1 MDEWGIAGTAFEKK
15 EGEGM
20 SRQRDK
26 WVTRVIAWMLSF
38 AMAVSLVV
46 IPSDKT
52 EAAGETIVLSYSTD
66 QVTASGNVDNQ
77 VSLDLGNGGYSDL
90 SELKSAG
97 LTKLRVSFE
106 VSSADGTGNIGG
118 QAFVNAKGT
127 WKGEWINVNAGS
139 GTQTV
144 ELDLTQFYS
153 KSGQL
158 YNFGFQFEN
167 VTSITYKIKEA
178 VLVNSGSSSGGDS
191 GSGSDSSD
199 FGTEREYSS
208 GVTATVKNQGTPSND
223 WSGFEM
229 AISNNTGASIC
240 DWIVV
245 LQVPSGTASAF
256 KCWNATFV
264 ADGDTIYMYPMQS
277 GGNAVLAA
285 GTMQNDIPGGGFAAK
300 YVDASSIQ
308 VKGVYYNKGTSS
320 SVDYSQGDT
329 NDNTG
334 GSGGSGGSGGT
345 SSGDTTTNK
354 DLDVE
359 FNYAKALQESLYF
372 YDANMCGYL
381 EDTCALSW
389 RGNCHTYDKN
399 VTYTKNGKTYNVDAS
414 GGFHD
419 AGDHVK
425 FGLPQGYAASML
437 GMSYYQFKDAFD
449 ELGQKEHLKKIT
461 DYFCDYFKRC
471 TVYEG
476 DQVIAFC
483 YQVGDGN
490 TDHGVW
496 TAPEGQTISRPAF
509 FADASNP
516 ATDEVSVVIA
526 ALALN
531 YINFG
536 NNEDLKTAKDLF
548 TFVEK
553 NNKACATEGASTFYA
568 SRSYGDDYAFAASAL
583 AAATGDTSYNS
594 IYNEYKDNSDNG
606 VNQYWV
612 LDWGNTGALAC
623 MLQKDTAK
631 IASITDVCKGKSAI
645 DGVFNCVSDWG
656 SCRYSAAEQF
666 TGLVY
671 DKLTGKTTYADWATS
686 QMNYMLGDNPNKRCY
701 IVGYNENSSK
711 YPHHRAASRST
722 DSKIINSNHYT
733 LLGALVGGPGA
744 NGTYKDDQGDYYCNE
759 VALDYNAGLVGAAAG
774 LYLVHKND
782 KTVKLSYAK
791 KNATNYSTKTASAA
805 ELAAVGV
812 KTYYGTNSGDD
823 TEEEVKATE
832 IKLNQE
838 TCALTE
844 GETVTLRAT
853 VIPKTA
859 EQKVTWKSENEKI
872 ATVSDVGKVTALAAG
887 TTTITAATMDGTKL
901 TASCKLTV
909 KAAPKAVFSTDQTV
923 LTCAP
928 VIYGYET
935 GSAAELVLENKG
947 DADGTAALQLEKGAG
962 SAFALSGDS
971 ERKLAPAGKTTVI
984 VSLKNGKDA
993 GTYSDNLLIEAD
1005 NGQSFQIPVS
1015 ATVEKCPVT
1024 GITFPTAGMIV
1035 TGQTL
1040 SESELSGG
1048 DETYG
1053 TFAWADA
1060 AEKPER
1066 GTYQGQ
1072 VVLTLCSDAKKNYA
1086 FDQITGYDAAAGTIT
1101 QNVTVTVSRAGLP
1114 AITFPEASEL
1124 VYGQKLSDSTLAG
1137 GSTGYGTFA
1146 WSTPDVTMGE
1156 QEVENSI
1163 NQYEVVFTWSDAS
1176 KKQYQIENSD
1186 EDAVYK
1192 KMVSVKVRKAKQTAV
1207 PDSVDLLARTKD
1219 TIRISGQAGVRYSV
1233 DGTTWKQAVSNGE
1246 TIEFAGLRSFTKYT
1260 VSGRYAETATAYAG
1274 KAVELLTVYTLVQD
1288 PYTIDIA
1295 KITDKEYQDA
1305 LRTDDGKITVNYTEP
1320 VLTLTEDGRD
1330 YVITGKNKE
1339 LVIKAGG
1346 ATRVTLDQAEV
1357 GAVAIIG
1364 NADGKTEIAR
1374 KGTVTIAGNVETDGG
1389 LVISG
1394 DGFLTVSGKI
1404 SAAGDITIK
1413 DGKVSVDGG
1422 VLAGGTVLIRDAE
1435 LVAGTDETGTAIK
1448 ADTVRIEDS
1457 KVTVGADQ
1465 VTKDP
1470 PIKSDNI
1477 ILVGDNT
1484 VASSSG
1490 SKDIFSSKPK
1500 DENGDEIPDTILIEK
1515 ITLNKTS
1522 VVLNIGDTERIAVA
1536 AVIPANATLKT
1547 FDWKSS
1553 NEKVASVSQ
1562 TGEVKGISAGTAI
1575 ITVTAK
1581 DGSGVTGFCTVT
1593 VKKKE
1598 TVTPTPT
1605 PNPEKPTTEK
1615 PTIEKPTTEKPTT
1628 EAPKKTVKPA
1638 KVKIQAATKKIAP
1651 GRKLTLKATV
1661 TPKKATNKKV
1671 KWTIRKSDKK
1681 YASINSKGVLTV
1693 KKAAK
1698 GKTIKVTATAVGNS
1712 KVKATYT
1719 VKVMKKAVKKVTIT
1733 SKKKAVKKVTIKKKQ
1748 SITLKA
1754 KLTPT
1759 KGISK
1764 EVTWTSGNP
1773 KVAKVTA
1780 KGKVIGK
1787 KKGTVKITAKAKDG
1801 SGKKATIT
1809 IKVK

>member
-1 MDEWGIAGTAFEKK
+1 
-15 EGEGM
+15 M

-46 IPSDKT
+46 IPSDRT
-52 EAAGETIVLSYSTD
+52 EAAEETIALSYSTD
-66 QVTASGNVDNQ
+66 QVTASGDSDGKVELNFESAGYKSVTALKTAGITKFR
-77 VSLDLGNGGYSDL
+77 VSLEVTGFTCMSD
-90 SELKSAG
+90 ETAG
-97 LTKLRVSFE
+97 
-106 VSSADGTGNIGG
+106 AMI
-118 QAFVNAKGT
+118 FVNASDDWYHE
-127 WKGEWINVNAGS
+127 WKNLAS
-139 GTQTV
+139 GTQTI
-144 ELDLTQFYS
+144 EYDLS
-153 KSGQL
+153 KLNDSSAEI
-158 YNFGFQFEN
+158 YNFGLQFSN
-167 VTSITYKIKEA
+167 VSSITYKITEA
-178 VLVNSGSSSGGDS
+178 VLVKSDSSS
-191 GSGSDSSD
+191 GSGS
-199 FGTEREYSS
+199 G
-208 GVTATVKNQGTPSND
+208 
-223 WSGFEM
+223 
-229 AISNNTGASIC
+229 
-240 DWIVV
+240 
-245 LQVPSGTASAF
+245 
-256 KCWNATFV
+256 
-264 ADGDTIYMYPMQS
+264 
-277 GGNAVLAA
+277 
-285 GTMQNDIPGGGFAAK
+285 
-300 YVDASSIQ
+300 
-308 VKGVYYNKGTSS
+308 
-320 SVDYSQGDT
+320 
-329 NDNTG
+329 
-334 GSGGSGGSGGT
+334 GGSGGT

-449 ELGQKEHLKKIT
+449 ELGQKKHLKKIT

-483 YQVGDGN
+483 YQVGDGK

-516 ATDEVSVVIA
+516 ATDEVSVAIA

-536 NNEDLKTAKDLF
+536 NTEDLQTAKDLF

-553 NNKACATEGASTFYA
+553 NNKACATEGASSFYA
-568 SRSYGDDYAFAASAL
+568 STSYGDDYALAASAL
-583 AAATGDTSYNS
+583 TVATGDASYKANIDAS
-594 IYNEYKDNSDNG
+594 A
-606 VNQYWV
+606 VNTGWV
-612 LDWGNTGALAC
+612 LDWANTGALAC
-623 MLQKDTAK
+623 MLQKDTEK
-631 IASITDVCKGKSAI
+631 LKSITEVCTNKSKI

-671 DKLTGKTTYADWATS
+671 DKLTGTTTYAKWATS

-701 IVGYNENSSK
+701 IVGYNENASK

-722 DSKIINSNHYT
+722 DSKIINSDHYT
-733 LLGALVGGPGA
+733 LLGALVGGPGSD
-744 NGTYKDDQGDYYCNE
+744 GTYKDDQGDYYCNE

-774 LYLVHKND
+774 LYLLHKND
-782 KTVKLSYAK
+782 ETVYLSYAK
-791 KNATNYSTKTASAA
+791 KNATNYSTKTASAT
-805 ELAAVGV
+805 ELGAVGV
-812 KTYYGTNSGDD
+812 KTYYGTNSGGD
-823 TEEEVKATE
+823 TEEEVKATA
-832 IKLNQE
+832 IKLDSLIVE
-838 TCALTE
+838 LTE
-844 GETVTLRAT
+844 GLDITIRAT
-853 VIPKTA
+853 VTPKTA
-859 EQKVTWKSENEKI
+859 EQKVTWKSENEKV
-872 ATVSDVGKVTALAAG
+872 ATVSETGKVTAVGAG
-887 TTTITAATMDGTKL
+887 ETTVTATTTDGTNL
-901 TASCKLTV
+901 TASCRVTV
-909 KAAPKAVFSTDQTV
+909 KAAPKAEFVTDQTA
-923 LTCAP
+923 LTCDP
-928 VIYGYET
+928 VIYGYEAGPT
-935 GSAAELVLENKG
+935 ASFVLENEG
-947 DADGTAALQLEKGAG
+947 NDTGFVTIALEKGTD
-962 SAFALSGDS
+962 SPFEISGDTS
-971 ERKLAPAGKTTVI
+971 IKVAASDKTTVGI
-984 VSLKNGKDA
+984 ALKTGKDA
-993 GTYSDNLLIEAD
+993 GSYSDNLLIEAD
-1005 NGQSFQIPVS
+1005 NGQSFKIPVS

-1024 GITFPTAGMIV
+1024 GITFPAAGAIV
-1035 TGQTL
+1035 AGQTL
-1040 SESELSGG
+1040 ADSKLTGG

-1060 AEKPER
+1060 AKPER

-1072 VVLTLCSDAKKNYA
+1072 VVLTLRSDAKKNYA
-1086 FDQITGYDAAAGTIT
+1086 FDRITGYDAAAGTIT
-1101 QNVTVTVSRAGLP
+1101 QNVTVIVSRAGLP
-1114 AITFPEASEL
+1114 AITFPEASDL
-1124 VYGQKLSDSTLAG
+1124 VYGQTLSDSVLTG
-1137 GSTGYGTFA
+1137 GSEEYGTFA
-1146 WSTPDVTMGE
+1146 WSTPDVKMGE
-1156 QEVENSI
+1156 QEVANGT

-1176 KKQYQIENSD
+1176 KKQYQIEDTD

-1192 KMVSVKVRKAKQTAV
+1192 KMVSVKVQKVEQTAV
-1207 PDSVDLLARTKD
+1207 PDSVALLARTKD

-1233 DGTTWKQAVSNGE
+1233 DGTTWKQAASNGE
-1246 TIEFAGLRSFTKYT
+1246 AIEFAGLRSFTKYT
-1260 VSGRYAETATAYAG
+1260 VSGRYAETATAYEG

-1295 KITDKEYQDA
+1295 KIADKEYQDA
-1305 LRTDDGKITVNYTEP
+1305 LRTDDGRTTVSYTEP
-1320 VLTLTEDGRD
+1320 VLTLTKDGRD

-1346 ATRVTLDQAEV
+1346 ATKITLDQAEV
-1357 GAVAIIG
+1357 GAVAITG
-1364 NADGKTEIAR
+1364 NAGGKTEIER
-1374 KGTVTIAGNVETDGG
+1374 KGTITIAGNVETDGG
-1389 LVISG
+1389 LVING
-1394 DGFLTVSGKI
+1394 DGTLTVSGKI
-1404 SAAGDITIK
+1404 SATGDITIK
-1413 DGKVSVDGG
+1413 GGKVSVDGG
-1422 VLAGGTVLIRDAE
+1422 VLAGGTVLIRDTE

-1457 KVTVGADQ
+1457 KVTVGANQD
-1465 VTKDP
+1465 TKNP

-1562 TGEVKGISAGTAI
+1562 TGEVKGVSAGTAVI
-1575 ITVTAK
+1575 MVTAK
-1581 DGSGVTGFCTVT
+1581 DGSGVTGSCTVT

-1605 PNPEKPTTEK
+1605 PTPNPEKPTTEK
-1615 PTIEKPTTEKPTT
+1615 PTTE
-1628 EAPKKTVKPA
+1628 EPKKTVKPA

-1651 GRKLTLKATV
+1651 GKKLTLKATV

-1733 SKKKAVKKVTIKKKQ
+1733 SKKKTVKKVTIKKKQ
-1748 SITLKA
+1748 SVTLKA
-1754 KLTPT
+1754 NLTPT

-1773 KVAKVTA
+1773 KIAKVTA
-1780 KGKVIGK
+1780 KGKVTGK

-1809 IKVK
+1809 LKVK

>member
-15 EGEGM
+15 KGEGM

-52 EAAGETIVLSYSTD
+52 EAAGETIALSYSTD

-264 ADGDTIYMYPMQS
+264 ADGDTIYMYPMKS
-277 GGNAVLAA
+277 GANAVLAA
-285 GTMQNDIPGGGFAAK
+285 GTMKNDIPGGGFSSK
-300 YVDASSIQ
+300 YVEASSIQ

-320 SVDYSQGDT
+320 SVDYSKGDT

-334 GSGGSGGSGGT
+334 GSGGT
-345 SSGDTTTNK
+345 SSSDTTTNK

-359 FNYAKALQESLYF
+359 YNYAKALQESLYF

-516 ATDEVSVVIA
+516 ATDEVSVAIA

-553 NNKACATEGASTFYA
+553 NNKACATEGASSFYA
-568 SRSYGDDYAFAASAL
+568 STSYGDDYALAASAL
-583 AAATGDTSYNS
+583 AVATGNTSYNS
-594 IYNEYKDNSDNG
+594 VYNTYKDNSGNG

-612 LDWGNTGALAC
+612 LDWENTGALAC

-631 IASITDVCKGKSAI
+631 IASITDVCKGKRPI

-722 DSKIINSNHYT
+722 DSKIINSDHYT

-744 NGTYKDDQGDYYCNE
+744 DGTYKDDQGDYYCNE

-791 KNATNYSTKTASAA
+791 KNATNYSTKTASAT

-812 KTYYGTNSGDD
+812 KTYYGTNSGDG

-872 ATVSDVGKVTALAAG
+872 ATVSDAGKVTALAAG
-887 TTTITAATMDGTKL
+887 TTTITAATTDGTKL

-909 KAAPKAVFSTDQTV
+909 KAAPKAAFSADQTV

-1005 NGQSFQIPVS
+1005 NGQSVQIPVS

-1040 SESELSGG
+1040 SESELSGE

-1060 AEKPER
+1060 AVKPER

-1072 VVLTLCSDAKKNYA
+1072 VVLTLRSDAKKNYA

-1114 AITFPEASEL
+1114 AIIFPEASEL

-1176 KKQYQIENSD
+1176 KKQYQIEDSD

-1413 DGKVSVDGG
+1413 GGKVSVDGG

-1448 ADTVRIEDS
+1448 ADTVRIEES
-1457 KVTVGADQ
+1457 KVTVGANQD
-1465 VTKDP
+1465 TKNP

-1477 ILVGDNT
+1477 ILAGDNT

-1562 TGEVKGISAGTAI
+1562 TGEVRGVSAGTAV

-1581 DGSGVTGFCTVT
+1581 DGSGVTGSCTVT
-1593 VKKKE
+1593 IKKKE
-1598 TVTPTPT
+1598 TVTPT

-1615 PTIEKPTTEKPTT
+1615 PAIEKPTTEKPPT
-1628 EAPKKTVKPA
+1628 EAPKKTVKPT

-1651 GRKLTLKATV
+1651 GKKLTLKATV

-1733 SKKKAVKKVTIKKKQ
+1733 SKKKTVKKVMIKKKQ

-1780 KGKVIGK
+1780 KGKVTGK

>member
-15 EGEGM
+15 KGEGM

-52 EAAGETIVLSYSTD
+52 EAAGETIALSYSTD

-90 SELKSAG
+90 SEFKSAG

-300 YVDASSIQ
+300 YVNASSIQ

-329 NDNTG
+329 NDNT
-334 GSGGSGGSGGT
+334 GGSGGSGGT

-389 RGNCHTYDKN
+389 RGNCHTYDEN

-414 GGFHD
+414 DGFHD

-516 ATDEVSVVIA
+516 ATDEVSVAIA

-612 LDWGNTGALAC
+612 LDWENTGALAC

-671 DKLTGKTTYADWATS
+671 DKLTGTTIYADWATS

-859 EQKVTWKSENEKI
+859 EQKVIWKSENEKI
-872 ATVSDVGKVTALAAG
+872 ATVSDAGKVTALAAG
-887 TTTITAATMDGTKL
+887 TTTITAATTDGTKL

-909 KAAPKAVFSTDQTV
+909 KAAPKAAFSADQTV
-923 LTCAP
+923 LTCAS
-928 VIYGYET
+928 VIYGYEI

-947 DADGTAALQLEKGAG
+947 DADGTVALQLEKGAG

-1015 ATVEKCPVT
+1015 ATVAKCPVT

-1060 AEKPER
+1060 AAKPER

-1176 KKQYQIENSD
+1176 KKQYQIEDSD

-1305 LRTDDGKITVNYTEP
+1305 LRTDDGRTTVSYTDP

-1413 DGKVSVDGG
+1413 GGKVSVDGG

-1448 ADTVRIEDS
+1448 ADTVRIEES
-1457 KVTVGADQ
+1457 KVTVGANQD
-1465 VTKDP
+1465 TKNP

-1477 ILVGDNT
+1477 ILAGDNT

-1522 VVLNIGDTERIAVA
+1522 VILNIGDTERIAVA

-1562 TGEVKGISAGTAI
+1562 TGEVKGVSAGTAV

-1581 DGSGVTGFCTVT
+1581 DGSSVTGSCTVT

-1598 TVTPTPT
+1598 TVTPTP
-1605 PNPEKPTTEK
+1605 NPEKPTTEK
-1615 PTIEKPTTEKPTT
+1615 PAIEKPTTEKTTT
-1628 EAPKKTVKPA
+1628 EAPKKTVKPT

-1651 GRKLTLKATV
+1651 GKKLTLKATV

-1764 EVTWTSGNP
+1764 EVTWTSSNP

-1780 KGKVIGK
+1780 KGKVTGK

>member
-1 MDEWGIAGTAFEKK
+1 M
-15 EGEGM
+15 
-20 SRQRDK
+20 
-26 WVTRVIAWMLSF
+26 
-38 AMAVSLVV
+38 
-46 IPSDKT
+46 
-52 EAAGETIVLSYSTD
+52 
-66 QVTASGNVDNQ
+66 
-77 VSLDLGNGGYSDL
+77 
-90 SELKSAG
+90 
-97 LTKLRVSFE
+97 
-106 VSSADGTGNIGG
+106 
-118 QAFVNAKGT
+118 
-127 WKGEWINVNAGS
+127 
-139 GTQTV
+139 
-144 ELDLTQFYS
+144 
-153 KSGQL
+153 
-158 YNFGFQFEN
+158 
-167 VTSITYKIKEA
+167 
-178 VLVNSGSSSGGDS
+178 
-191 GSGSDSSD
+191 
-199 FGTEREYSS
+199 
-208 GVTATVKNQGTPSND
+208 
-223 WSGFEM
+223 
-229 AISNNTGASIC
+229 
-240 DWIVV
+240 
-245 LQVPSGTASAF
+245 
-256 KCWNATFV
+256 
-264 ADGDTIYMYPMQS
+264 
-277 GGNAVLAA
+277 
-285 GTMQNDIPGGGFAAK
+285 
-300 YVDASSIQ
+300 
-308 VKGVYYNKGTSS
+308 
-320 SVDYSQGDT
+320 
-329 NDNTG
+329 
-334 GSGGSGGSGGT
+334 
-345 SSGDTTTNK
+345 
-354 DLDVE
+354 
-359 FNYAKALQESLYF
+359 
-372 YDANMCGYL
+372 
-381 EDTCALSW
+381 
-389 RGNCHTYDKN
+389 
-399 VTYTKNGKTYNVDAS
+399 
-414 GGFHD
+414 
-419 AGDHVK
+419 
-425 FGLPQGYAASML
+425 
-437 GMSYYQFKDAFD
+437 
-449 ELGQKEHLKKIT
+449 
-461 DYFCDYFKRC
+461 
-471 TVYEG
+471 
-476 DQVIAFC
+476 
-483 YQVGDGN
+483 
-490 TDHGVW
+490 
-496 TAPEGQTISRPAF
+496 
-509 FADASNP
+509 
-516 ATDEVSVVIA
+516 
-526 ALALN
+526 
-531 YINFG
+531 
-536 NNEDLKTAKDLF
+536 
-548 TFVEK
+548 
-553 NNKACATEGASTFYA
+553 
-568 SRSYGDDYAFAASAL
+568 
-583 AAATGDTSYNS
+583 
-594 IYNEYKDNSDNG
+594 
-606 VNQYWV
+606 
-612 LDWGNTGALAC
+612 
-623 MLQKDTAK
+623 
-631 IASITDVCKGKSAI
+631 
-645 DGVFNCVSDWG
+645 
-656 SCRYSAAEQF
+656 
-666 TGLVY
+666 
-671 DKLTGKTTYADWATS
+671 
-686 QMNYMLGDNPNKRCY
+686 
-701 IVGYNENSSK
+701 
-711 YPHHRAASRST
+711 
-722 DSKIINSNHYT
+722 
-733 LLGALVGGPGA
+733 VGGPGA
-744 NGTYKDDQGDYYCNE
+744 DGTYKDDQGDYYCNE

-812 KTYYGTNSGDD
+812 KTYYGTNSGDG

-872 ATVSDVGKVTALAAG
+872 ATVSDAGKVTALAAG
-887 TTTITAATMDGTKL
+887 TTTITAATTDGTKL

-909 KAAPKAVFSTDQTV
+909 KAAPKAAFSADQTV
-923 LTCAP
+923 LTCVP

-947 DADGTAALQLEKGAG
+947 DADGTVALQLEKGAG

-971 ERKLAPAGKTTVI
+971 ERKLASAGKTTVI

-1015 ATVEKCPVT
+1015 ATVAKCPVT

-1060 AEKPER
+1060 AAKPER

-1101 QNVTVTVSRAGLP
+1101 QNVMVTVSRAGLP

-1413 DGKVSVDGG
+1413 GGKVSVDGG

-1448 ADTVRIEDS
+1448 ADTVRIEES
-1457 KVTVGADQ
+1457 KVTVGANQD
-1465 VTKDP
+1465 TKNP

-1477 ILVGDNT
+1477 ILAGDNT

-1615 PTIEKPTTEKPTT
+1615 PTIEKPTTEKLTT
-1628 EAPKKTVKPA
+1628 EAPKKTVKPT

-1651 GRKLTLKATV
+1651 GKKLTLKATV

-1780 KGKVIGK
+1780 KGKVTGK

>member
-52 EAAGETIVLSYSTD
+52 EAAGETIALSYSTD

-178 VLVNSGSSSGGDS
+178 VLVNSGSSSGG
-191 GSGSDSSD
+191 GSGS
-199 FGTEREYSS
+199 
-208 GVTATVKNQGTPSND
+208 
-223 WSGFEM
+223 
-229 AISNNTGASIC
+229 
-240 DWIVV
+240 
-245 LQVPSGTASAF
+245 
-256 KCWNATFV
+256 
-264 ADGDTIYMYPMQS
+264 
-277 GGNAVLAA
+277 
-285 GTMQNDIPGGGFAAK
+285 
-300 YVDASSIQ
+300 
-308 VKGVYYNKGTSS
+308 
-320 SVDYSQGDT
+320 
-329 NDNTG
+329 
-334 GSGGSGGSGGT
+334 GSGGT

-389 RGNCHTYDKN
+389 RGNCHTYDRN

-449 ELGQKEHLKKIT
+449 ELGQKKHLKKIT

-516 ATDEVSVVIA
+516 ATDEVSVAIA

-553 NNKACATEGASTFYA
+553 NNKACATEGASSFYV
-568 SRSYGDDYAFAASAL
+568 STSYGDDYALAASAL
-583 AAATGDTSYNS
+583 AVATGNTSYNS
-594 IYNEYKDNSDNG
+594 VYNTYKDNSGNG

-612 LDWGNTGALAC
+612 IDWANTGALAC

-722 DSKIINSNHYT
+722 DSKIINSDHYT

-744 NGTYKDDQGDYYCNE
+744 DGTYKDDQGDYYCNE

-823 TEEEVKATE
+823 TEEEVKATA
-832 IKLNQE
+832 IKLDSLIVE
-838 TCALTE
+838 LTE
-844 GETVTLRAT
+844 GLDTTIRAT
-853 VIPKTA
+853 VTPKTA
-859 EQKVTWKSENEKI
+859 EQKVIWKSENKKV
-872 ATVSDVGKVTALAAG
+872 ATVSETGKVTAVGAG
-887 TTTITAATMDGTKL
+887 ETTVTATTTDGTNL
-901 TASCKLTV
+901 TASCRVTV
-909 KAAPKAVFSTDQTV
+909 KAAPKAEFVTDRTA

-928 VIYGYET
+928 VIYGYEA
-935 GSAAELVLENKG
+935 GSTASLVLENKG
-947 DADGTAALQLEKGAG
+947 NDTGSVTIQLEK
-962 SAFALSGDS
+962 STDSPFEISGDTS
-971 ERKLAPAGKTTVI
+971 IKVAASDKTTV
-984 VSLKNGKDA
+984 VVALKTGKDA
-993 GTYSDNLLIEAD
+993 GTYSDNLLVEAD
-1005 NGQSFQIPVS
+1005 NGQSYQIPVS

-1040 SESELSGG
+1040 SESKLSGG

-1060 AEKPER
+1060 AAKPER

-1072 VVLTLCSDAKKNYA
+1072 VVLTLRSDAKKNYA

-1156 QEVENSI
+1156 QEVANGI
-1163 NQYEVVFTWSDAS
+1163 NQYEVVFTWSDTS
-1176 KKQYQIENSD
+1176 KKQYQIEDSD

-1192 KMVSVKVRKAKQTAV
+1192 KMVSVKVRKAEQTAV
-1207 PDSVDLLARTKD
+1207 PDAVTLLARTKD

-1233 DGTTWKQAVSNGE
+1233 DGTTWKQAASNGE

-1274 KAVELLTVYTLVQD
+1274 KTVELLTVYTLVQD

-1295 KITDKEYQDA
+1295 KIADKEYQDA
-1305 LRTDDGKITVNYTEP
+1305 LRTDDGRTTVSYTEP

-1339 LVIKAGG
+1339 LVIKAGR
-1346 ATRVTLDQAEV
+1346 ATKITLDQAEV

-1364 NADGKTEIAR
+1364 NADGKTEIVR

-1394 DGFLTVSGKI
+1394 NGSLVVSGKI

-1413 DGKVSVDGG
+1413 GGKVSVDEGIS
-1422 VLAGGTVLIRDAE
+1422 AGGTVLIRDAE
-1435 LVAGTDETGTAIK
+1435 LAAGTDETGTAIK

-1457 KVTVGADQ
+1457 KVTVGADHQ
-1465 VTKDP
+1465 VTKNP

-1536 AVIPANATLKT
+1536 TVIPANATRKT

-1562 TGEVKGISAGTAI
+1562 TGEVKGVSAGTAV

-1581 DGSGVTGFCTVT
+1581 DGSGVTGSCTVT
-1593 VKKKE
+1593 VKKE
-1598 TVTPTPT
+1598 TVTPKPT

-1615 PTIEKPTTEKPTT
+1615 PTIEKPTTDEPTT

-1638 KVKIQAATKKIAP
+1638 KVKIQAVTKKIAP
-1651 GRKLTLKATV
+1651 GKKLTLKATV
-1661 TPKKATNKKV
+1661 IPKKATNKKV

-1719 VKVMKKAVKKVTIT
+1719 IKVMKKAVKKVTIT
-1733 SKKKAVKKVTIKKKQ
+1733 SKKKVVKKVTIKKKQ

-1764 EVTWTSGNP
+1764 EVTWTSSNP

-1780 KGKVIGK
+1780 KGKVTGK

>member
-1 MDEWGIAGTAFEKK
+1 
-15 EGEGM
+15 M

-52 EAAGETIVLSYSTD
+52 EAAGETIALSYSTD

-106 VSSADGTGNIGG
+106 VSLADGTGNIGG

-178 VLVNSGSSSGGDS
+178 VLVNSGSSSGGGS

-199 FGTEREYSS
+199 FGIEREYSS

-264 ADGDTIYMYPMQS
+264 ADGDTIYMYPMKS
-277 GGNAVLAA
+277 GANAVLAA
-285 GTMQNDIPGGGFAAK
+285 GTMKNDIPGGGFSSK
-300 YVDASSIQ
+300 YVEASSIQ

-320 SVDYSQGDT
+320 SVDYSKGDT

-334 GSGGSGGSGGT
+334 GSGGTGGT
-345 SSGDTTTNK
+345 SSSDTTTNK

-359 FNYAKALQESLYF
+359 YNYAKALQESLYF

-516 ATDEVSVVIA
+516 ATDEVSVAIA

-744 NGTYKDDQGDYYCNE
+744 DGTYKDDQGDYYCNE

-791 KNATNYSTKTASAA
+791 KNATNYSTKTASAT

-812 KTYYGTNSGDD
+812 KTYYGTNSGDG

-872 ATVSDVGKVTALAAG
+872 ATVSDAGKVTALAAG
-887 TTTITAATMDGTKL
+887 TTTITAATTDGTKL

-909 KAAPKAVFSTDQTV
+909 KAAPKAAFSADQTV

-1005 NGQSFQIPVS
+1005 NGQSVQIPVS

-1040 SESELSGG
+1040 SESELSGE

-1060 AEKPER
+1060 AVKPER

-1072 VVLTLCSDAKKNYA
+1072 VVLTLRSDAKKNYA

-1114 AITFPEASEL
+1114 AIIFPEASEL

-1176 KKQYQIENSD
+1176 KKQYQIEDSD

-1207 PDSVDLLARTKD
+1207 PDTVTLLARTKD

-1413 DGKVSVDGG
+1413 GGKVSVDGG

-1448 ADTVRIEDS
+1448 ADTVRIEES
-1457 KVTVGADQ
+1457 KVTVGANQD
-1465 VTKDP
+1465 TKNP

-1477 ILVGDNT
+1477 ILAGDNT

-1562 TGEVKGISAGTAI
+1562 TGEVRGVSAGTAV

-1581 DGSGVTGFCTVT
+1581 DGSGVTGSCTVT
-1593 VKKKE
+1593 IKKKE
-1598 TVTPTPT
+1598 TVTPT

-1615 PTIEKPTTEKPTT
+1615 PAIEKPTTEKPPT
-1628 EAPKKTVKPA
+1628 EAPKKTVKPT

-1651 GRKLTLKATV
+1651 GKKLTLKATV

-1733 SKKKAVKKVTIKKKQ
+1733 SKKKTVKKVMIKKKQ

-1780 KGKVIGK
+1780 KGKVTGK

>member
-1 MDEWGIAGTAFEKK
+1 
-15 EGEGM
+15 M

-38 AMAVSLVV
+38 AMTVSLVV
-46 IPSDKT
+46 IPSDRT
-52 EAAGETIVLSYSTD
+52 EAAEETIALSYSTD
-66 QVTASGNVDNQ
+66 QVTASGDSDGKVELNFESAGYKSVTALKTAGITKFR
-77 VSLDLGNGGYSDL
+77 VSLEVTGFTCMSD
-90 SELKSAG
+90 ETAG
-97 LTKLRVSFE
+97 
-106 VSSADGTGNIGG
+106 AMI
-118 QAFVNAKGT
+118 FVNASDDWHHE
-127 WKGEWINVNAGS
+127 WKNLAS
-139 GTQTV
+139 GTQTI
-144 ELDLTQFYS
+144 EYDLS
-153 KSGQL
+153 KLNDSSAKI
-158 YNFGFQFEN
+158 YNFGLQFSN
-167 VTSITYKIKEA
+167 VSSITYKITEA
-178 VLVNSGSSSGGDS
+178 VLVKSDSSSGS
-191 GSGSDSSD
+191 
-199 FGTEREYSS
+199 
-208 GVTATVKNQGTPSND
+208 
-223 WSGFEM
+223 
-229 AISNNTGASIC
+229 
-240 DWIVV
+240 
-245 LQVPSGTASAF
+245 
-256 KCWNATFV
+256 
-264 ADGDTIYMYPMQS
+264 
-277 GGNAVLAA
+277 
-285 GTMQNDIPGGGFAAK
+285 
-300 YVDASSIQ
+300 
-308 VKGVYYNKGTSS
+308 
-320 SVDYSQGDT
+320 
-329 NDNTG
+329 

-372 YDANMCGYL
+372 YDANMCGNL
-381 EDTCALSW
+381 EGTCALSW

-449 ELGQKEHLKKIT
+449 ELGQKKHLKKIT

-483 YQVGDGN
+483 YQVGDGK

-516 ATDEVSVVIA
+516 ATDEVSVAIA

-553 NNKACATEGASTFYA
+553 NNKACATEGASSFYA
-568 SRSYGDDYAFAASAL
+568 STSYGDDYALAASAL
-583 AAATGDTSYNS
+583 AVATGDVSYKANIDAS
-594 IYNEYKDNSDNG
+594 A
-606 VNQYWV
+606 VNTGWV
-612 LDWGNTGALAC
+612 LDWANTGALAC
-623 MLQKDTAK
+623 MLQKDTEK
-631 IASITDVCKGKSAI
+631 LKSITEVCTNKRKI

-671 DKLTGKTTYADWATS
+671 DKLTGTTTYAKWATS

-722 DSKIINSNHYT
+722 DSKIINSDHYT
-733 LLGALVGGPGA
+733 LLGALVGGPGS

-782 KTVKLSYAK
+782 ETVYLSYAK
-791 KNATNYSTKTASAA
+791 KNTTNYSTKTASAT
-805 ELAAVGV
+805 ELGAVGV
-812 KTYYGTNSGDD
+812 KTYYGTNSGGD
-823 TEEEVKATE
+823 TEEEVKATA
-832 IKLNQE
+832 IKLDSLIVE
-838 TCALTE
+838 LTE
-844 GETVTLRAT
+844 GLDITIRAT
-853 VIPKTA
+853 VTPKTA
-859 EQKVTWKSENEKI
+859 EQKVTWKSENEKV
-872 ATVSDVGKVTALAAG
+872 ATVSETGKVTAVGAG
-887 TTTITAATMDGTKL
+887 ETTVTATTTDGTNL
-901 TASCKLTV
+901 TASCRVTV
-909 KAAPKAVFSTDQTV
+909 KAAPKAEFVTDQTA
-923 LTCAP
+923 LTCDP
-928 VIYGYET
+928 VIYGYEA
-935 GSAAELVLENKG
+935 GSTASFVLENEG
-947 DADGTAALQLEKGAG
+947 NDTGFVTIALEKGTD
-962 SAFALSGDS
+962 SPFEISGDTS
-971 ERKLAPAGKTTVI
+971 IKVAASDKTTVGI
-984 VSLKNGKDA
+984 ALKTGKDA
-993 GTYSDNLLIEAD
+993 GSYSDNLLIEAD
-1005 NGQSFQIPVS
+1005 NGQSFKIPVS

-1024 GITFPTAGMIV
+1024 GITFPTAGAIV
-1035 TGQTL
+1035 AGQTL
-1040 SESELSGG
+1040 ADSKLTGG

-1060 AEKPER
+1060 AAKPER

-1072 VVLTLCSDAKKNYA
+1072 VVLTLRSDAKKNYA
-1086 FDQITGYDAAAGTIT
+1086 FDRITGYDAAAGMIT
-1101 QNVTVTVSRAGLP
+1101 QNVTVIVSRAGLP
-1114 AITFPEASEL
+1114 AITFPEASDL
-1124 VYGQKLSDSTLAG
+1124 VYGQTLSDSVLTG
-1137 GSTGYGTFA
+1137 GSEEYGTFA
-1146 WSTPDVTMGE
+1146 WSTPDVKMGE
-1156 QEVENSI
+1156 QEVANGT

-1176 KKQYQIENSD
+1176 KKQYQIEDTD

-1192 KMVSVKVRKAKQTAV
+1192 KMVSVKVQKAEQTAV
-1207 PDSVDLLARTKD
+1207 PDSVALLARTKD

-1233 DGTTWKQAVSNGE
+1233 DGTTWKQAASNGE
-1246 TIEFAGLRSFTKYT
+1246 TIEFTGLRSFTKYT
-1260 VSGRYAETATAYAG
+1260 VSAGYTETTTTNAG
-1274 KAVELLTVYTLVQD
+1274 KTVELLTVYTLVQD

-1305 LRTDDGKITVNYTEP
+1305 LRTEDGRTTVDYTEP
-1320 VLTLTEDGRD
+1320 VLRLTEDGKG
-1330 YVITGKNKE
+1330 YVITGKNKDII
-1339 LVIKAGG
+1339 IKTAGS
-1346 ATRVTLDQAEV
+1346 TKITLDQAEV
-1357 GAVAIIG
+1357 GAVAITG
-1364 NADGKTEIAR
+1364 NAGGKTEIVR
-1374 KGTVTIAGNVETDGG
+1374 KGTITIAGNVETDGG
-1389 LVISG
+1389 LVING
-1394 DGFLTVSGKI
+1394 DGTLMVSGKI
-1404 SAAGDITIK
+1404 SATGDITIK
-1413 DGKVSVDGG
+1413 GGKVSVDGG
-1422 VLAGGTVLIRDAE
+1422 VLAGGTVLIWDAE
-1435 LVAGTDETGTAIK
+1435 LAAGTDETGTAIK
-1448 ADTVRIEDS
+1448 AEPVRIEDS
-1457 KVTVGADQ
+1457 KVTVGANQD
-1465 VTKDP
+1465 TKNP

-1536 AVIPANATLKT
+1536 VVIPANATLKT

-1562 TGEVKGISAGTAI
+1562 TGEVKGVSAGTAVI
-1575 ITVTAK
+1575 MVTAK
-1581 DGSGVTGFCTVT
+1581 DGSGVTGSCTVT

-1628 EAPKKTVKPA
+1628 EEPKKTVKPA

-1651 GRKLTLKATV
+1651 GKKLTLKATV

-1733 SKKKAVKKVTIKKKQ
+1733 SKKKTVKKVTIKKKQ
-1748 SITLKA
+1748 SVTLKA
-1754 KLTPT
+1754 NLTPT

-1773 KVAKVTA
+1773 KIAKVTA
-1780 KGKVIGK
+1780 KGKVTGK

-1809 IKVK
+1809 LKVK

>member
-52 EAAGETIVLSYSTD
+52 EAAGETIALSYSTD

-984 VSLKNGKDA
+984 VSLKSGKDA

-1219 TIRISGQAGVRYSV
+1219 TIRISGQAGARYSV

-1305 LRTDDGKITVNYTEP
+1305 LRTDDGKITVHYTEP

-1413 DGKVSVDGG
+1413 GGKVSVDGG

-1448 ADTVRIEDS
+1448 ADTVRIEES
-1457 KVTVGADQ
+1457 KVTVGANQD
-1465 VTKDP
+1465 TKNP

-1477 ILVGDNT
+1477 ILAGDNT

-1562 TGEVKGISAGTAI
+1562 TGEVKGVSAGTAV

-1581 DGSGVTGFCTVT
+1581 DESGVTGSCTVT
-1593 VKKKE
+1593 IKKKE
-1598 TVTPTPT
+1598 TVTPT

-1615 PTIEKPTTEKPTT
+1615 PAIEKPTTEKPTT
-1628 EAPKKTVKPA
+1628 EAPKKTVKPT

-1651 GRKLTLKATV
+1651 GKKLTLKATV

-1733 SKKKAVKKVTIKKKQ
+1733 SKKKTVKKVMIKKKQ

-1780 KGKVIGK
+1780 KGKVTGK

>member
-15 EGEGM
+15 KGEGM

-52 EAAGETIVLSYSTD
+52 EAAGETIALSYSTD

-199 FGTEREYSS
+199 FGIEREYSS
-208 GVTATVKNQGTPSND
+208 GVTATMKNQGTPSND

-300 YVDASSIQ
+300 YVNASSIQ

-329 NDNTG
+329 NDNT
-334 GSGGSGGSGGT
+334 GGSGGSGGT

-399 VTYTKNGKTYNVDAS
+399 VTYTKNGKIYNVDAS

-509 FADASNP
+509 FADAGNP
-516 ATDEVSVVIA
+516 ATDEVSVAIA

-671 DKLTGKTTYADWATS
+671 DKLTGTTIYADWATS

-791 KNATNYSTKTASAA
+791 KNATNYSTKTASAT

-812 KTYYGTNSGDD
+812 KTYYGTNSGDG

-859 EQKVTWKSENEKI
+859 EQKVIWKSENEKI
-872 ATVSDVGKVTALAAG
+872 ATVSDAGKVTALAAG
-887 TTTITAATMDGTKL
+887 TTTITAATTDGTKL

-909 KAAPKAVFSTDQTV
+909 KAAPKAAFSADQTV
-923 LTCAP
+923 LTCAS
-928 VIYGYET
+928 VIYGYEI

-947 DADGTAALQLEKGAG
+947 DADGTVALQLEKGAG

-1015 ATVEKCPVT
+1015 ATVAKCPVT

-1060 AEKPER
+1060 AAKPER

-1176 KKQYQIENSD
+1176 KKQYQIEDSD

-1305 LRTDDGKITVNYTEP
+1305 LWTDDGRTTVSYTDP

-1413 DGKVSVDGG
+1413 GGKVSVDGG

-1448 ADTVRIEDS
+1448 ADTVRIEES
-1457 KVTVGADQ
+1457 KVTVGANQD
-1465 VTKDP
+1465 TKNP

-1477 ILVGDNT
+1477 ILAGDNT

-1522 VVLNIGDTERIAVA
+1522 VILNIGDTERIAVA

-1562 TGEVKGISAGTAI
+1562 TGEVKGVSAGTAV

-1581 DGSGVTGFCTVT
+1581 DGSSVTGSCTVT

-1598 TVTPTPT
+1598 TVTPTP
-1605 PNPEKPTTEK
+1605 NPEKPTTEK
-1615 PTIEKPTTEKPTT
+1615 PAIEKPTTEKTTT
-1628 EAPKKTVKPA
+1628 EAPKKTVKPT

-1651 GRKLTLKATV
+1651 GKKLTLKATV

-1764 EVTWTSGNP
+1764 EVTWTSSNP

-1780 KGKVIGK
+1780 KGKVTGK

>member
-46 IPSDKT
+46 IPPDKT
-52 EAAGETIVLSYSTD
+52 EAAGETIALSYSTD

-178 VLVNSGSSSGGDS
+178 VLVNSGSSSGGGS

-199 FGTEREYSS
+199 FGIEREYSS

-229 AISNNTGASIC
+229 AINNNTGASIC

-264 ADGDTIYMYPMQS
+264 ADGDTIYMYPMKS
-277 GGNAVLAA
+277 GANAVLAA
-285 GTMQNDIPGGGFAAK
+285 GTMKNDIPGGGFSSK
-300 YVDASSIQ
+300 YVEASSIQ

-320 SVDYSQGDT
+320 SVDYSKGDT
-329 NDNTG
+329 NDNT
-334 GSGGSGGSGGT
+334 GGSGGSGGT

-516 ATDEVSVVIA
+516 ATDEVSVAIA

-536 NNEDLKTAKDLF
+536 NNENLKIAKDLF

-553 NNKACATEGASTFYA
+553 NNKACATEGASSFYV
-568 SRSYGDDYAFAASAL
+568 STSYGDDYALAASAL
-583 AAATGDTSYNS
+583 AVATGNTSYNS
-594 IYNEYKDNSDNG
+594 VYNTYKDNSGNG

-612 LDWGNTGALAC
+612 IDWANTGALAC

-722 DSKIINSNHYT
+722 DSKIINSDHYT

-744 NGTYKDDQGDYYCNE
+744 DGTYKDDQGDYYCNE

-823 TEEEVKATE
+823 TEKEVKATA
-832 IKLNQE
+832 IKLDSLIVE
-838 TCALTE
+838 LTE
-844 GETVTLRAT
+844 GLDTTIRAT
-853 VIPKTA
+853 VTPKTA
-859 EQKVTWKSENEKI
+859 EQKVAWKSENKKV
-872 ATVSDVGKVTALAAG
+872 ATVSETGKVTAVGAG
-887 TTTITAATMDGTKL
+887 ETTVTATTTDGTNL
-901 TASCKLTV
+901 TASCRVTV
-909 KAAPKAVFSTDQTV
+909 KAAPKAEFVTDRTA

-928 VIYGYET
+928 VIYGYEA
-935 GSAAELVLENKG
+935 GSTASLVLENKG
-947 DADGTAALQLEKGAG
+947 NDTGSVTIQLEK
-962 SAFALSGDS
+962 STDSPFEISGDTS
-971 ERKLAPAGKTTVI
+971 IKVAASDKTTV
-984 VSLKNGKDA
+984 VVALKTGKDT
-993 GTYSDNLLIEAD
+993 GSYSDNLLVEAD
-1005 NGQSFQIPVS
+1005 NGQSYQIPVS

-1040 SESELSGG
+1040 SESKLSGG

-1060 AEKPER
+1060 AAKPER

-1072 VVLTLCSDAKKNYA
+1072 VVLTLRSDAKKNYA

-1137 GSTGYGTFA
+1137 GSTEYGTFA

-1156 QEVENSI
+1156 QEVANGV
-1163 NQYEVVFTWSDAS
+1163 NQYEVVFTWSDTS
-1176 KKQYQIENSD
+1176 KKQYQIEDSD

-1192 KMVSVKVRKAKQTAV
+1192 KMVSVKVRKAEQTAV
-1207 PDSVDLLARTKD
+1207 PDAVTLLARTKD

-1233 DGTTWKQAVSNGE
+1233 DGTTWKQAASNGE

-1274 KAVELLTVYTLVQD
+1274 KTVELLTVYTLVQD

-1295 KITDKEYQDA
+1295 KIADKEYQDA
-1305 LRTDDGKITVNYTEP
+1305 LRTDDGRTTVSYTEP

-1339 LVIKAGG
+1339 LVIKAGR
-1346 ATRVTLDQAEV
+1346 ATKITLDQAEV

-1364 NADGKTEIAR
+1364 NADGKTEIVR

-1394 DGFLTVSGKI
+1394 NGSLTVSGKI

-1413 DGKVSVDGG
+1413 GGKVSVDDGIS
-1422 VLAGGTVLIRDAE
+1422 AGGTVLIRDAE
-1435 LVAGTDETGTAIK
+1435 LAAGTDETGTAIK

-1536 AVIPANATLKT
+1536 AVIPANATRKT

-1562 TGEVKGISAGTAI
+1562 TGEVKGVSAGTAV

-1581 DGSGVTGFCTVT
+1581 DGSGVTGSCTVT
-1593 VKKKE
+1593 VKKE

-1615 PTIEKPTTEKPTT
+1615 PTTEKPTTDEPTT

-1651 GRKLTLKATV
+1651 GKKLTLKATV

-1693 KKAAK
+1693 KKTAK

-1748 SITLKA
+1748 SITLKT

-1764 EVTWTSGNP
+1764 EVTWTSSNP

-1780 KGKVIGK
+1780 KGKVTGK

>member
-52 EAAGETIVLSYSTD
+52 EAAGETIALSYSTD

-178 VLVNSGSSSGGDS
+178 VLVNSGSSSG
-191 GSGSDSSD
+191 
-199 FGTEREYSS
+199 
-208 GVTATVKNQGTPSND
+208 
-223 WSGFEM
+223 
-229 AISNNTGASIC
+229 
-240 DWIVV
+240 
-245 LQVPSGTASAF
+245 
-256 KCWNATFV
+256 
-264 ADGDTIYMYPMQS
+264 
-277 GGNAVLAA
+277 
-285 GTMQNDIPGGGFAAK
+285 
-300 YVDASSIQ
+300 
-308 VKGVYYNKGTSS
+308 
-320 SVDYSQGDT
+320 
-329 NDNTG
+329 
-334 GSGGSGGSGGT
+334 GGSGGSGGT

-516 ATDEVSVVIA
+516 ATDEVSVAIA

-553 NNKACATEGASTFYA
+553 NNKACATEGASSFYA
-568 SRSYGDDYAFAASAL
+568 STSYGDDYALAASAL
-583 AAATGDTSYNS
+583 AVATGNTSYNS
-594 IYNEYKDNSDNG
+594 VYNTYKDNSGNG

-612 LDWGNTGALAC
+612 IDWANTGALAC

-722 DSKIINSNHYT
+722 DSKIINSDHYT

-791 KNATNYSTKTASAA
+791 KNATNYSTKTASAT

-812 KTYYGTNSGDD
+812 KTYYGTNSGDG

-872 ATVSDVGKVTALAAG
+872 ATVSDAGKVTALAAG
-887 TTTITAATMDGTKL
+887 TTTITAATTDGTKL

-909 KAAPKAVFSTDQTV
+909 KAAPKAAFSADQTV

-928 VIYGYET
+928 VIYGYEI

-947 DADGTAALQLEKGAG
+947 DADGTVALQLEKGAG

-1015 ATVEKCPVT
+1015 ATVAKCPVT

-1060 AEKPER
+1060 AAKPER

-1072 VVLTLCSDAKKNYA
+1072 VVLTLRSDAKKNYA

-1124 VYGQKLSDSTLAG
+1124 VYGQKLSDSTFAG
-1137 GSTGYGTFA
+1137 GSTEYGTFA

-1156 QEVENSI
+1156 QEVANGI
-1163 NQYEVVFTWSDAS
+1163 NQYEVVFAWSDTS
-1176 KKQYQIENSD
+1176 KKQYQIEDSD

-1192 KMVSVKVRKAKQTAV
+1192 KMVSVKVRKAEQTAV
-1207 PDSVDLLARTKD
+1207 PDTVTLLARTKD

-1233 DGTTWKQAVSNGE
+1233 DGTTWKQAASNGE

-1260 VSGRYAETATAYAG
+1260 VSGSYAETATAYAG
-1274 KAVELLTVYTLVQD
+1274 KTVELLTVYTLVQD

-1295 KITDKEYQDA
+1295 KIADKEYQDA
-1305 LRTDDGKITVNYTEP
+1305 LRTDDGRTTVSYTEP

-1339 LVIKAGG
+1339 LVIKADR
-1346 ATRVTLDQAEV
+1346 ATKITLDQAEV
-1357 GAVAIIG
+1357 GAVAITE
-1364 NADGKTEIAR
+1364 NAGGKTEIVR

-1394 DGFLTVSGKI
+1394 NGSLTVSGKI

-1413 DGKVSVDGG
+1413 GGKVSVDGG

-1435 LVAGTDETGTAIK
+1435 LAAGTDETGTAIK

-1465 VTKDP
+1465 VTKKP

-1536 AVIPANATLKT
+1536 AVIPANATRKT

-1562 TGEVKGISAGTAI
+1562 TGEVKGVSAGTAV

-1581 DGSGVTGFCTVT
+1581 DGSGVTGSCTVT
-1593 VKKKE
+1593 VKKE

-1615 PTIEKPTTEKPTT
+1615 PTTEKPTTDEPTT

-1651 GRKLTLKATV
+1651 GKKLTLKATV

-1693 KKAAK
+1693 KKTAK

-1748 SITLKA
+1748 SITLKT

-1764 EVTWTSGNP
+1764 EVTWTSSNP
-1773 KVAKVTA
+1773 KVAKVTV
-1780 KGKVIGK
+1780 KGKVTGK

>member
-1 MDEWGIAGTAFEKK
+1 
-15 EGEGM
+15 M

-38 AMAVSLVV
+38 AMTVSLVV
-46 IPSDKT
+46 IPSDRT
-52 EAAGETIVLSYSTD
+52 EAAEETIALSYSTD
-66 QVTASGNVDNQ
+66 QVTASGDSDGKVELNFESAGYKSVTALKTAGITKFR
-77 VSLDLGNGGYSDL
+77 VSLEVTGFTCMSD
-90 SELKSAG
+90 ETAG
-97 LTKLRVSFE
+97 
-106 VSSADGTGNIGG
+106 AMI
-118 QAFVNAKGT
+118 FVNASDDWHHE
-127 WKGEWINVNAGS
+127 WKNLAS
-139 GTQTV
+139 GTQTI
-144 ELDLTQFYS
+144 EYDLS
-153 KSGQL
+153 KLNDSSAKI
-158 YNFGFQFEN
+158 YNFGLQFSN
-167 VTSITYKIKEA
+167 VSSITYKITEA
-178 VLVNSGSSSGGDS
+178 VLVKSDSSSGS
-191 GSGSDSSD
+191 
-199 FGTEREYSS
+199 
-208 GVTATVKNQGTPSND
+208 
-223 WSGFEM
+223 
-229 AISNNTGASIC
+229 
-240 DWIVV
+240 
-245 LQVPSGTASAF
+245 
-256 KCWNATFV
+256 
-264 ADGDTIYMYPMQS
+264 
-277 GGNAVLAA
+277 
-285 GTMQNDIPGGGFAAK
+285 
-300 YVDASSIQ
+300 
-308 VKGVYYNKGTSS
+308 
-320 SVDYSQGDT
+320 
-329 NDNTG
+329 

-372 YDANMCGYL
+372 YDANMCGNL
-381 EDTCALSW
+381 EGTCALSW

-449 ELGQKEHLKKIT
+449 ELGQKKHLKKIT

-483 YQVGDGN
+483 YQVGDGK

-516 ATDEVSVVIA
+516 ATDEVSVAIA

-553 NNKACATEGASTFYA
+553 NNKACATEGASSFYA
-568 SRSYGDDYAFAASAL
+568 STSYGDDYALAASAL
-583 AAATGDTSYNS
+583 AVATGDVSYKANIDAS
-594 IYNEYKDNSDNG
+594 A
-606 VNQYWV
+606 VNTGWV
-612 LDWGNTGALAC
+612 LDWANTGALAC
-623 MLQKDTAK
+623 MLQKDTEK
-631 IASITDVCKGKSAI
+631 LKSITEVCTNKRKI

-671 DKLTGKTTYADWATS
+671 DKLTGTTTYAKWATS

-722 DSKIINSNHYT
+722 DSKIINSDHYT
-733 LLGALVGGPGA
+733 LLGALVGGPGS

-782 KTVKLSYAK
+782 ETVYLSYAK
-791 KNATNYSTKTASAA
+791 KNTTNYSTKTASAT
-805 ELAAVGV
+805 ELGAVGV
-812 KTYYGTNSGDD
+812 KTYYGTNSGGD
-823 TEEEVKATE
+823 TEEEVKATA
-832 IKLNQE
+832 IKLDSLIVE
-838 TCALTE
+838 LTE
-844 GETVTLRAT
+844 GLDITIRAT
-853 VIPKTA
+853 VTPKTA
-859 EQKVTWKSENEKI
+859 EQKVTWKSENEKV
-872 ATVSDVGKVTALAAG
+872 ATVSETGKVTAVGAG
-887 TTTITAATMDGTKL
+887 ETTVTATTTDGTNL
-901 TASCKLTV
+901 TASCRVTV
-909 KAAPKAVFSTDQTV
+909 KAAPKAEFVTDQTA
-923 LTCAP
+923 LTCDP
-928 VIYGYET
+928 VIYGYEA
-935 GSAAELVLENKG
+935 GSTASFVLENEG
-947 DADGTAALQLEKGAG
+947 NDTGFVTIALEKGTD
-962 SAFALSGDS
+962 SPFEISGDTS
-971 ERKLAPAGKTTVI
+971 IKVAASDKTTVGI
-984 VSLKNGKDA
+984 ALKTGKDA
-993 GTYSDNLLIEAD
+993 GSYSDNLLIEAD
-1005 NGQSFQIPVS
+1005 NGQSFKIPVS

-1024 GITFPTAGMIV
+1024 GITFPTAGAIV
-1035 TGQTL
+1035 AGQTL
-1040 SESELSGG
+1040 ADSKLTGG

-1060 AEKPER
+1060 AAKPER

-1072 VVLTLCSDAKKNYA
+1072 VVLTLRSDAKKNYA
-1086 FDQITGYDAAAGTIT
+1086 FDRITGYDAAAGMIT
-1101 QNVTVTVSRAGLP
+1101 QNVTVIVSRAGLP
-1114 AITFPEASEL
+1114 AITFPEASDL
-1124 VYGQKLSDSTLAG
+1124 VYGQTLSDSVLTG
-1137 GSTGYGTFA
+1137 GSEEYGTFA
-1146 WSTPDVTMGE
+1146 WSTPDVKMGE
-1156 QEVENSI
+1156 QEVANGT

-1176 KKQYQIENSD
+1176 KKQYQIEDTD

-1192 KMVSVKVRKAKQTAV
+1192 KMVSVKVQKAEQTAV
-1207 PDSVDLLARTKD
+1207 PDSVALLARTKD

-1233 DGTTWKQAVSNGE
+1233 DGTTWKQAASNGE
-1246 TIEFAGLRSFTKYT
+1246 TIEFTGLRSFTKYT
-1260 VSGRYAETATAYAG
+1260 VSAGYTETTTTNAG
-1274 KAVELLTVYTLVQD
+1274 KTVELLTVYTLVQD

-1305 LRTDDGKITVNYTEP
+1305 LRTEDGRTTVDYTEP
-1320 VLTLTEDGRD
+1320 VLRLTEDGKG
-1330 YVITGKNKE
+1330 YVITGKNKDII
-1339 LVIKAGG
+1339 IKTAGS
-1346 ATRVTLDQAEV
+1346 TKITLDQAEV
-1357 GAVAIIG
+1357 GAVAITG
-1364 NADGKTEIAR
+1364 NAGGKTEIVR
-1374 KGTVTIAGNVETDGG
+1374 KGTITIAGNVETDGG
-1389 LVISG
+1389 LVING
-1394 DGFLTVSGKI
+1394 DGTLMVSGKI
-1404 SAAGDITIK
+1404 SATGDITIK
-1413 DGKVSVDGG
+1413 GGKVSVDGG

-1435 LVAGTDETGTAIK
+1435 LAAGTDETGTAIK
-1448 ADTVRIEDS
+1448 AEPVRIEDS
-1457 KVTVGADQ
+1457 KVTVGANQD
-1465 VTKDP
+1465 TKNP

-1515 ITLNKTS
+1515 ITLNKTG
-1522 VVLNIGDTERIAVA
+1522 VVLSIGDTERIAVA

-1562 TGEVKGISAGTAI
+1562 TGEVKGVSAGTAVI
-1575 ITVTAK
+1575 MVTAK
-1581 DGSGVTGFCTVT
+1581 DGSGVTGSCTVT

-1615 PTIEKPTTEKPTT
+1615 PTTEKPTTEKPTT
-1628 EAPKKTVKPA
+1628 EEPTTEEPKKTVKPA

-1651 GRKLTLKATV
+1651 GKKLTLKATI

-1733 SKKKAVKKVTIKKKQ
+1733 SKKKTVKKVTIKKKQ
-1748 SITLKA
+1748 SVTLKA
-1754 KLTPT
+1754 NLTPT

-1773 KVAKVTA
+1773 KIAKVTA
-1780 KGKVIGK
+1780 KGKVTGK

-1809 IKVK
+1809 LKVK

>member
-52 EAAGETIVLSYSTD
+52 EAAGETIALSYSTD

-178 VLVNSGSSSGGDS
+178 VLVNSGSSSGGGS

-199 FGTEREYSS
+199 FGIEREYSS

-264 ADGDTIYMYPMQS
+264 ADGDTIYMYPMKS
-277 GGNAVLAA
+277 GANAVLAA
-285 GTMQNDIPGGGFAAK
+285 GTMKNDIPGGGFSSK
-300 YVDASSIQ
+300 YVEASSIQ

-320 SVDYSQGDT
+320 SVDYSKGDT

-334 GSGGSGGSGGT
+334 GSGGTGGT
-345 SSGDTTTNK
+345 SSSDTTTNK

-359 FNYAKALQESLYF
+359 YNYAKALQESLYF

-516 ATDEVSVVIA
+516 ATDEVSVAIA

-631 IASITDVCKGKSAI
+631 IANITDVCKGKSAI

-671 DKLTGKTTYADWATS
+671 DKLTGTTTYADWATS

-791 KNATNYSTKTASAA
+791 KNATNCSTKTASAT

-812 KTYYGTNSGDD
+812 KTYYGTNSGDG

-872 ATVSDVGKVTALAAG
+872 ATVSDAGKVTALAVG
-887 TTTITAATMDGTKL
+887 TTTITAATTDGTKL

-909 KAAPKAVFSTDQTV
+909 KAAPKAAFSADQTV

-928 VIYGYET
+928 VIYGYEI

-947 DADGTAALQLEKGAG
+947 DADGTVALQLEKGAG

-1005 NGQSFQIPVS
+1005 NGQSYQIPVS

-1040 SESELSGG
+1040 SESKLSGG

-1060 AEKPER
+1060 AAKPER

-1072 VVLTLCSDAKKNYA
+1072 VVLTLRSDAKKNYA
-1086 FDQITGYDAAAGTIT
+1086 FDQITGYAAAGTIT

-1124 VYGQKLSDSTLAG
+1124 VYGQKLSDSAFAG
-1137 GSTGYGTFA
+1137 GSTEYGTFA
-1146 WSTPDVTMGE
+1146 WSTPDVKMSE
-1156 QEVENSI
+1156 QEVANGV
-1163 NQYEVVFTWSDAS
+1163 NQYEVVFTWSDTS
-1176 KKQYQIENSD
+1176 KKQYQIEDAD

-1192 KMVSVKVRKAKQTAV
+1192 KMVSVKVRKTEQTAV
-1207 PDSVDLLARTKD
+1207 PDTVTLLARTKD

-1233 DGTTWKQAVSNGE
+1233 DGTTWKQAASNGE

-1413 DGKVSVDGG
+1413 GGKVSVDGG

-1448 ADTVRIEDS
+1448 ADTVRIEES
-1457 KVTVGADQ
+1457 KVTVGANQD
-1465 VTKDP
+1465 TKNP

-1477 ILVGDNT
+1477 ILAGDNT

-1562 TGEVKGISAGTAI
+1562 TGEVKGVSAGTAV

-1581 DGSGVTGFCTVT
+1581 DGSGVTGSCTVT
-1593 VKKKE
+1593 IKKKE
-1598 TVTPTPT
+1598 IVTPT

-1615 PTIEKPTTEKPTT
+1615 PAIEKPTTEKPTT
-1628 EAPKKTVKPA
+1628 EAPKKTVKPT

-1651 GRKLTLKATV
+1651 GKKLTLKATV

-1733 SKKKAVKKVTIKKKQ
+1733 SKKKTVKKVMIKKKQ

-1780 KGKVIGK
+1780 KGKVTGK

>member
-1 MDEWGIAGTAFEKK
+1 
-15 EGEGM
+15 
-20 SRQRDK
+20 
-26 WVTRVIAWMLSF
+26 
-38 AMAVSLVV
+38 
-46 IPSDKT
+46 
-52 EAAGETIVLSYSTD
+52 
-66 QVTASGNVDNQ
+66 
-77 VSLDLGNGGYSDL
+77 
-90 SELKSAG
+90 
-97 LTKLRVSFE
+97 
-106 VSSADGTGNIGG
+106 
-118 QAFVNAKGT
+118 
-127 WKGEWINVNAGS
+127 
-139 GTQTV
+139 
-144 ELDLTQFYS
+144 
-153 KSGQL
+153 
-158 YNFGFQFEN
+158 
-167 VTSITYKIKEA
+167 
-178 VLVNSGSSSGGDS
+178 
-191 GSGSDSSD
+191 
-199 FGTEREYSS
+199 
-208 GVTATVKNQGTPSND
+208 
-223 WSGFEM
+223 
-229 AISNNTGASIC
+229 
-240 DWIVV
+240 
-245 LQVPSGTASAF
+245 
-256 KCWNATFV
+256 
-264 ADGDTIYMYPMQS
+264 
-277 GGNAVLAA
+277 
-285 GTMQNDIPGGGFAAK
+285 
-300 YVDASSIQ
+300 
-308 VKGVYYNKGTSS
+308 
-320 SVDYSQGDT
+320 
-329 NDNTG
+329 
-334 GSGGSGGSGGT
+334 
-345 SSGDTTTNK
+345 
-354 DLDVE
+354 
-359 FNYAKALQESLYF
+359 
-372 YDANMCGYL
+372 
-381 EDTCALSW
+381 
-389 RGNCHTYDKN
+389 
-399 VTYTKNGKTYNVDAS
+399 
-414 GGFHD
+414 
-419 AGDHVK
+419 
-425 FGLPQGYAASML
+425 
-437 GMSYYQFKDAFD
+437 
-449 ELGQKEHLKKIT
+449 
-461 DYFCDYFKRC
+461 
-471 TVYEG
+471 
-476 DQVIAFC
+476 
-483 YQVGDGN
+483 
-490 TDHGVW
+490 
-496 TAPEGQTISRPAF
+496 
-509 FADASNP
+509 
-516 ATDEVSVVIA
+516 
-526 ALALN
+526 
-531 YINFG
+531 
-536 NNEDLKTAKDLF
+536 
-548 TFVEK
+548 
-553 NNKACATEGASTFYA
+553 
-568 SRSYGDDYAFAASAL
+568 
-583 AAATGDTSYNS
+583 
-594 IYNEYKDNSDNG
+594 
-606 VNQYWV
+606 
-612 LDWGNTGALAC
+612 
-623 MLQKDTAK
+623 
-631 IASITDVCKGKSAI
+631 
-645 DGVFNCVSDWG
+645 
-656 SCRYSAAEQF
+656 
-666 TGLVY
+666 
-671 DKLTGKTTYADWATS
+671 
-686 QMNYMLGDNPNKRCY
+686 
-701 IVGYNENSSK
+701 
-711 YPHHRAASRST
+711 
-722 DSKIINSNHYT
+722 
-733 LLGALVGGPGA
+733 
-744 NGTYKDDQGDYYCNE
+744 
-759 VALDYNAGLVGAAAG
+759 
-774 LYLVHKND
+774 
-782 KTVKLSYAK
+782 
-791 KNATNYSTKTASAA
+791 
-805 ELAAVGV
+805 
-812 KTYYGTNSGDD
+812 
-823 TEEEVKATE
+823 
-832 IKLNQE
+832 
-838 TCALTE
+838 
-844 GETVTLRAT
+844 
-853 VIPKTA
+853 
-859 EQKVTWKSENEKI
+859 
-872 ATVSDVGKVTALAAG
+872 
-887 TTTITAATMDGTKL
+887 MDGTKL

-935 GSAAELVLENKG
+935 GSTAELVLENKG

-1015 ATVEKCPVT
+1015 ATVAKCPVT

-1040 SESELSGG
+1040 SESGLSGG

-1060 AEKPER
+1060 AAKPER

-1101 QNVTVTVSRAGLP
+1101 QNVTITVSRAGLP

-1413 DGKVSVDGG
+1413 GGKVSVDGG

-1448 ADTVRIEDS
+1448 ADTVRIEES
-1457 KVTVGADQ
+1457 KVTVGANQD
-1465 VTKDP
+1465 TKNP

-1477 ILVGDNT
+1477 ILAGDNT

-1562 TGEVKGISAGTAI
+1562 TGEVKGVSAGTAV

-1581 DGSGVTGFCTVT
+1581 DGSGVTGSCTVT

-1598 TVTPTPT
+1598 TVTPTP
-1605 PNPEKPTTEK
+1605 NPEKPTTEK
-1615 PTIEKPTTEKPTT
+1615 PAIEKPTTEKLTT
-1628 EAPKKTVKPA
+1628 EAPKKTVKPT

-1651 GRKLTLKATV
+1651 GKKLTLKATV

-1698 GKTIKVTATAVGNS
+1698 GRTIKVTATAVGNS

-1780 KGKVIGK
+1780 KGKVTGK

>member
-1 MDEWGIAGTAFEKK
+1 
-15 EGEGM
+15 M

-38 AMAVSLVV
+38 AMTVSLVV
-46 IPSDKT
+46 IPSDRT
-52 EAAGETIVLSYSTD
+52 EAAEETIALSYSTG
-66 QVTASGNVDNQ
+66 QVTASGDSDGKVELNFESAGYKSVTALKTAGITKFR
-77 VSLDLGNGGYSDL
+77 VSLEVTGFTCMSD
-90 SELKSAG
+90 ETAG
-97 LTKLRVSFE
+97 
-106 VSSADGTGNIGG
+106 AMI
-118 QAFVNAKGT
+118 FVNASDDWHHE
-127 WKGEWINVNAGS
+127 WKNLAS
-139 GTQTV
+139 GTQTI
-144 ELDLTQFYS
+144 EYDLS
-153 KSGQL
+153 KLNDSSAKI
-158 YNFGFQFEN
+158 YNFGLQFSN
-167 VTSITYKIKEA
+167 VSSITYKITEA
-178 VLVNSGSSSGGDS
+178 VLVKSDSSSGS
-191 GSGSDSSD
+191 
-199 FGTEREYSS
+199 
-208 GVTATVKNQGTPSND
+208 
-223 WSGFEM
+223 
-229 AISNNTGASIC
+229 
-240 DWIVV
+240 
-245 LQVPSGTASAF
+245 
-256 KCWNATFV
+256 
-264 ADGDTIYMYPMQS
+264 
-277 GGNAVLAA
+277 
-285 GTMQNDIPGGGFAAK
+285 
-300 YVDASSIQ
+300 
-308 VKGVYYNKGTSS
+308 
-320 SVDYSQGDT
+320 
-329 NDNTG
+329 

-372 YDANMCGYL
+372 YDANMCGNL
-381 EDTCALSW
+381 EGTCALSW

-449 ELGQKEHLKKIT
+449 ELGQKKHLKKIT

-483 YQVGDGN
+483 YQVGDGK

-516 ATDEVSVVIA
+516 ATDEVSVAIA

-553 NNKACATEGASTFYA
+553 NNKACATEGASSFYA
-568 SRSYGDDYAFAASAL
+568 STSYGDDYALAASAL
-583 AAATGDTSYNS
+583 AVATGDVSYKANIDAS
-594 IYNEYKDNSDNG
+594 A
-606 VNQYWV
+606 VNTGWV
-612 LDWGNTGALAC
+612 LDWANTGALAC
-623 MLQKDTAK
+623 MLQKDTEK
-631 IASITDVCKGKSAI
+631 LKSITEVCTNKRKI

-671 DKLTGKTTYADWATS
+671 DKLTGTTTYAKWATS

-722 DSKIINSNHYT
+722 DSKIINSDHYT
-733 LLGALVGGPGA
+733 LLGALVGGPGS

-782 KTVKLSYAK
+782 ETVYLSYAK
-791 KNATNYSTKTASAA
+791 KNTTNYSTKTASAT
-805 ELAAVGV
+805 ELGAVGV
-812 KTYYGTNSGDD
+812 KTYYGTNSGGD
-823 TEEEVKATE
+823 TEEEVKATA
-832 IKLNQE
+832 IKLDSLIVE
-838 TCALTE
+838 LTE
-844 GETVTLRAT
+844 GLDITIRAT
-853 VIPKTA
+853 VTPKTA
-859 EQKVTWKSENEKI
+859 EQKVTWKSENEKV
-872 ATVSDVGKVTALAAG
+872 ATVSETGKVTAVGAG
-887 TTTITAATMDGTKL
+887 ETTVTATTTDGTNL
-901 TASCKLTV
+901 TASCRVTV
-909 KAAPKAVFSTDQTV
+909 KAAPKAEFVTDQTA
-923 LTCAP
+923 LTCDP
-928 VIYGYET
+928 VIYGYEA
-935 GSAAELVLENKG
+935 GSTASFVLENEG
-947 DADGTAALQLEKGAG
+947 NDTGFVTIALEKGTD
-962 SAFALSGDS
+962 SPFEISGDTS
-971 ERKLAPAGKTTVI
+971 IKVAASDKTTVGI
-984 VSLKNGKDA
+984 ALKTGKDA
-993 GTYSDNLLIEAD
+993 GSYSDNLLIEAD
-1005 NGQSFQIPVS
+1005 NGQSFKIPVS

-1024 GITFPTAGMIV
+1024 GITFPTAGAIV
-1035 TGQTL
+1035 AGQTL
-1040 SESELSGG
+1040 ADSKLTGG

-1060 AEKPER
+1060 AAKPER

-1072 VVLTLCSDAKKNYA
+1072 VVLTLRSDAKKNYA
-1086 FDQITGYDAAAGTIT
+1086 FDRITGYDAAAGMIT
-1101 QNVTVTVSRAGLP
+1101 QNVTVIVSRAGLP
-1114 AITFPEASEL
+1114 AITFPEASDL
-1124 VYGQKLSDSTLAG
+1124 VYGQTLSDSVLTG
-1137 GSTGYGTFA
+1137 GSEEYGTFA
-1146 WSTPDVTMGE
+1146 WSTPDVKMGE
-1156 QEVENSI
+1156 QEVANGT

-1176 KKQYQIENSD
+1176 KKQYQIEDTD

-1192 KMVSVKVRKAKQTAV
+1192 KMVSVKVQKAEQTAV
-1207 PDSVDLLARTKD
+1207 PDSVALLARTKD

-1233 DGTTWKQAVSNGE
+1233 DGTTWKQAASNGE
-1246 TIEFAGLRSFTKYT
+1246 TIEFTGLRSFTKYT
-1260 VSGRYAETATAYAG
+1260 VSAGYTETTTTNAG
-1274 KAVELLTVYTLVQD
+1274 KTVELLTVYTLVQD

-1305 LRTDDGKITVNYTEP
+1305 LRTEDGRTTVDYTEP
-1320 VLTLTEDGRD
+1320 VLRLTEDGKG
-1330 YVITGKNKE
+1330 YVITGKNKDII
-1339 LVIKAGG
+1339 IKTAGS
-1346 ATRVTLDQAEV
+1346 TKITLDQAEV
-1357 GAVAIIG
+1357 GAVAITG
-1364 NADGKTEIAR
+1364 NAGGKTEIVR
-1374 KGTVTIAGNVETDGG
+1374 KGTITIAGNVETDGG
-1389 LVISG
+1389 LVING
-1394 DGFLTVSGKI
+1394 DGTLMVSGKI
-1404 SAAGDITIK
+1404 SATGDITIK
-1413 DGKVSVDGG
+1413 GGKVSVDGG

-1435 LVAGTDETGTAIK
+1435 LAAGTDETGTAIK
-1448 ADTVRIEDS
+1448 AEPVRIEDS
-1457 KVTVGADQ
+1457 KVTVGANQD
-1465 VTKDP
+1465 TKNP

-1515 ITLNKTS
+1515 ITLNKTG
-1522 VVLNIGDTERIAVA
+1522 VVLSIGDTERIAVA

-1562 TGEVKGISAGTAI
+1562 TGEVKGVSAGTAVI
-1575 ITVTAK
+1575 MVTAK
-1581 DGSGVTGFCTVT
+1581 DGSGVTGSCTVT

-1615 PTIEKPTTEKPTT
+1615 PTTEKPTTEKPTT
-1628 EAPKKTVKPA
+1628 EEPTTEEPKKTVKPA

-1651 GRKLTLKATV
+1651 GKKLTLKATV

-1733 SKKKAVKKVTIKKKQ
+1733 SKKKTVKKVTIKKKQ
-1748 SITLKA
+1748 SVTLKA
-1754 KLTPT
+1754 NLTPT

-1773 KVAKVTA
+1773 KIAKVTA
-1780 KGKVIGK
+1780 NGKVTGK

-1809 IKVK
+1809 LKVK

>member
-1 MDEWGIAGTAFEKK
+1 
-15 EGEGM
+15 M

-38 AMAVSLVV
+38 AMTVSLVV
-46 IPSDKT
+46 IPSDRT
-52 EAAGETIVLSYSTD
+52 EAAEETIALSYSTG

-106 VSSADGTGNIGG
+106 VSSANGTGNVGG

-178 VLVNSGSSSGGDS
+178 VLVKSGSSSGGDS
-191 GSGSDSSD
+191 GS
-199 FGTEREYSS
+199 
-208 GVTATVKNQGTPSND
+208 
-223 WSGFEM
+223 
-229 AISNNTGASIC
+229 
-240 DWIVV
+240 
-245 LQVPSGTASAF
+245 
-256 KCWNATFV
+256 
-264 ADGDTIYMYPMQS
+264 
-277 GGNAVLAA
+277 
-285 GTMQNDIPGGGFAAK
+285 
-300 YVDASSIQ
+300 
-308 VKGVYYNKGTSS
+308 
-320 SVDYSQGDT
+320 
-329 NDNTG
+329 
-334 GSGGSGGSGGT
+334 GSGGT

-516 ATDEVSVVIA
+516 ATDEVSVAIA

-536 NNEDLKTAKDLF
+536 NTEDLQTAKDLF
-548 TFVEK
+548 TFVK
-553 NNKACATEGASTFYA
+553 NNNKACATDGASTFYA
-568 SRSYGDDYAFAASAL
+568 SRSYGDDYAFAASTL

-623 MLQKDTAK
+623 MLQKDTEK
-631 IASITDVCKGKSAI
+631 LKSITEVCTNKSKI

-671 DKLTGKTTYADWATS
+671 DKLTGTTTYAKWATS

-722 DSKIINSNHYT
+722 DSKIINSDHYT
-733 LLGALVGGPGA
+733 LLGALVGGPGSD
-744 NGTYKDDQGDYYCNE
+744 GTYKDDQGDYYCNE

-774 LYLVHKND
+774 LYLLHKND
-782 KTVKLSYAK
+782 ETVYLSYAK
-791 KNATNYSTKTASAA
+791 KNATNYSTKIASAT
-805 ELAAVGV
+805 ELGAVGV
-812 KTYYGTNSGDD
+812 KTYYGTNSGGD
-823 TEEEVKATE
+823 TEEEVKATA
-832 IKLNQE
+832 IKLDSLIVE
-838 TCALTE
+838 LTE
-844 GETVTLRAT
+844 GLDITIRAT
-853 VIPKTA
+853 VTPKTA
-859 EQKVTWKSENEKI
+859 EQKVTWKSENEKV
-872 ATVSDVGKVTALAAG
+872 ATVSETGKVTAVGAG
-887 TTTITAATMDGTKL
+887 ETTVTATTTDGTNL
-901 TASCKLTV
+901 TASCRVTV
-909 KAAPKAVFSTDQTV
+909 KAAPKAEFVIDQTA
-923 LTCAP
+923 LTCDP
-928 VIYGYET
+928 VIYGYEA
-935 GSAAELVLENKG
+935 GSTASFVLENEG
-947 DADGTAALQLEKGAG
+947 NDTGFVTIALEKGTD
-962 SAFALSGDS
+962 SPFEISGDTS
-971 ERKLAPAGKTTVI
+971 IKVAASDKTTVGI
-984 VSLKNGKDA
+984 ALKAGKDA
-993 GTYSDNLLIEAD
+993 GSYRDNLLIEAD
-1005 NGQSFQIPVS
+1005 NGQSFKIPVS

-1024 GITFPTAGMIV
+1024 GITFPTAGVIV
-1035 TGQTL
+1035 AGQTL
-1040 SESELSGG
+1040 ADSKLTGG

-1060 AEKPER
+1060 AAKPER

-1072 VVLTLCSDAKKNYA
+1072 VVLTLRSEAKKNYA
-1086 FDQITGYDAAAGTIT
+1086 FDRITGYDAAAGTIT
-1101 QNVTVTVSRAGLP
+1101 QNVTVIVSRAGLP
-1114 AITFPEASEL
+1114 AITFPEASDL
-1124 VYGQKLSDSTLAG
+1124 VYGQTLSDSVLTG
-1137 GSTGYGTFA
+1137 GSEEYGTFA
-1146 WSTPDVTMGE
+1146 WSTPDVKMGE
-1156 QEVENSI
+1156 QEVANGT

-1176 KKQYQIENSD
+1176 KKQYQIEDTD

-1192 KMVSVKVRKAKQTAV
+1192 KMVSVKVQKAEQTAV
-1207 PDSVDLLARTKD
+1207 PDSVALLARTKD
-1219 TIRISGQAGVRYSV
+1219 TIRISGRAGVRYSV
-1233 DGTTWKQAVSNGE
+1233 DGTTWKQAASNGE
-1246 TIEFAGLRSFTKYT
+1246 AIEFAGLRSFTKYT
-1260 VSGRYAETATAYAG
+1260 VSGRYAETATAYEG

-1295 KITDKEYQDA
+1295 KIADKEYQDA
-1305 LRTDDGKITVNYTEP
+1305 LRTDDGRTTVSYTEP
-1320 VLTLTEDGRD
+1320 VLTLTKDGRD

-1346 ATRVTLDQAEV
+1346 AAKITLDQAEV
-1357 GAVAIIG
+1357 GAVAITG
-1364 NADGKTEIAR
+1364 NAGGKTEIER
-1374 KGTVTIAGNVETDGG
+1374 KGTITIAGNVETDGG
-1389 LVISG
+1389 LVING
-1394 DGFLTVSGKI
+1394 DGTLTVSGKI
-1404 SAAGDITIK
+1404 SATGDITIK
-1413 DGKVSVDGG
+1413 GGKVSVDGG
-1422 VLAGGTVLIRDAE
+1422 VLAGGTVLIRDTE

-1448 ADTVRIEDS
+1448 AETVRIEDS
-1457 KVTVGADQ
+1457 KVTVGANQD
-1465 VTKDP
+1465 TKNP

-1522 VVLNIGDTERIAVA
+1522 VVLNIGDTERITVA
-1536 AVIPANATLKT
+1536 AVIPANAILKT

-1562 TGEVKGISAGTAI
+1562 AGEVKGVSAGTAVI
-1575 ITVTAK
+1575 MVTAK

-1615 PTIEKPTTEKPTT
+1615 PTTE
-1628 EAPKKTVKPA
+1628 EPKKTVKPA

-1651 GRKLTLKATV
+1651 GKKLTLKATV

-1733 SKKKAVKKVTIKKKQ
+1733 SKKKTVKKVTIKKKQ
-1748 SITLKA
+1748 SVTLKA
-1754 KLTPT
+1754 NLTPT
-1759 KGISK
+1759 KEISK

-1773 KVAKVTA
+1773 KIAKVTA
-1780 KGKVIGK
+1780 NGKVTGK

-1809 IKVK
+1809 LKVK

>member
-1 MDEWGIAGTAFEKK
+1 
-15 EGEGM
+15 M

-52 EAAGETIVLSYSTD
+52 EAAGETIALSYSTD

-1413 DGKVSVDGG
+1413 GGKVSVDGG

-1448 ADTVRIEDS
+1448 ADTVRIEES
-1457 KVTVGADQ
+1457 KVTVGANQD
-1465 VTKDP
+1465 TKNP

-1477 ILVGDNT
+1477 ILAGDNT

-1562 TGEVKGISAGTAI
+1562 TGEVKGVSAGTAV

-1581 DGSGVTGFCTVT
+1581 DESGVTGSCTVT
-1593 VKKKE
+1593 IKKKE
-1598 TVTPTPT
+1598 TVTPT

-1615 PTIEKPTTEKPTT
+1615 PAIEKPTTEKPTT
-1628 EAPKKTVKPA
+1628 EAPKKTVKPT

-1651 GRKLTLKATV
+1651 GKKLTLKATV

-1733 SKKKAVKKVTIKKKQ
+1733 SKKKTVKKVMIKKKQ

-1780 KGKVIGK
+1780 KGKVTGK

>member
-15 EGEGM
+15 KGEGM

-52 EAAGETIVLSYSTD
+52 EAAGETIALSYSTD

-90 SELKSAG
+90 SEFKSAG

-300 YVDASSIQ
+300 YVNASSIQ

-320 SVDYSQGDT
+320 SVDYSKGDT
-329 NDNTG
+329 NDNT
-334 GSGGSGGSGGT
+334 GGSGGSGGT

-389 RGNCHTYDKN
+389 RGNCHTYDEN

-516 ATDEVSVVIA
+516 ATDEVSVAIA

-612 LDWGNTGALAC
+612 LDWENTGALAC

-671 DKLTGKTTYADWATS
+671 DKLTGTTIYADWATS

-782 KTVKLSYAK
+782 KTVKLFYAK

-812 KTYYGTNSGDD
+812 KTYYGTNSGDG

-872 ATVSDVGKVTALAAG
+872 ATVSDAGKVTALAAG
-887 TTTITAATMDGTKL
+887 TTTITAATTDGTKL

-909 KAAPKAVFSTDQTV
+909 KAAPKAAFSADQTV
-923 LTCAP
+923 LTCVP

-947 DADGTAALQLEKGAG
+947 DADGTVALQLEKGAG

-971 ERKLAPAGKTTVI
+971 ERKLASAGKTTVI

-1015 ATVEKCPVT
+1015 ATVAKCPVT

-1060 AEKPER
+1060 AAKPER

-1101 QNVTVTVSRAGLP
+1101 QNVMVTVSRAGLP

-1413 DGKVSVDGG
+1413 GGKVSVDGG

-1448 ADTVRIEDS
+1448 ADTVRIEES
-1457 KVTVGADQ
+1457 KVTVGANQD
-1465 VTKDP
+1465 TKNP

-1477 ILVGDNT
+1477 ILAGDNT

-1562 TGEVKGISAGTAI
+1562 TGEVKGVSAGTAV

-1581 DGSGVTGFCTVT
+1581 DGSGVTGSCTVT

-1598 TVTPTPT
+1598 TVTPTP
-1605 PNPEKPTTEK
+1605 NPEKPTTEK
-1615 PTIEKPTTEKPTT
+1615 PAIEKPTTEKLTT
-1628 EAPKKTVKPA
+1628 EAPKKTVKPT

-1651 GRKLTLKATV
+1651 GKKLTLKATV

-1698 GKTIKVTATAVGNS
+1698 GRTIKVTATAVGNS

-1780 KGKVIGK
+1780 KGKVTGK

>member
-15 EGEGM
+15 KGEGM

-52 EAAGETIVLSYSTD
+52 EAAGETIALSYSTD

-264 ADGDTIYMYPMQS
+264 ADGDTIYMYPMKS
-277 GGNAVLAA
+277 GANAVLAA
-285 GTMQNDIPGGGFAAK
+285 GTMKNDIPGGGFSSK
-300 YVDASSIQ
+300 YVEASSIQ

-320 SVDYSQGDT
+320 SVDYSKGDT

-334 GSGGSGGSGGT
+334 GSGGT
-345 SSGDTTTNK
+345 SSSDTTTNK

-359 FNYAKALQESLYF
+359 YNYAKALQESLYF

-516 ATDEVSVVIA
+516 ATDEVSVAIA

-553 NNKACATEGASTFYA
+553 NNKACATEGASSFYA
-568 SRSYGDDYAFAASAL
+568 STSYGDDYALAASAL
-583 AAATGDTSYNS
+583 AVATGNTSYNS
-594 IYNEYKDNSDNG
+594 VYNTYKDNSGNG

-612 LDWGNTGALAC
+612 LDWENTGALAC

-631 IASITDVCKGKSAI
+631 IASITDVCKGKRPI

-722 DSKIINSNHYT
+722 DSKIINSDHYT

-744 NGTYKDDQGDYYCNE
+744 DGTYKDDQGDYYCNE

-791 KNATNYSTKTASAA
+791 KNATNYSTKTASAT

-812 KTYYGTNSGDD
+812 KTYYGTNSGDG

-872 ATVSDVGKVTALAAG
+872 ATVSDAGKVTALAAG
-887 TTTITAATMDGTKL
+887 TTTITAATTDGTKL

-909 KAAPKAVFSTDQTV
+909 KAAPKAAFSADQTV
-923 LTCAP
+923 LTGAP

-1005 NGQSFQIPVS
+1005 NGQSVQIPVS

-1040 SESELSGG
+1040 SESELSGE

-1060 AEKPER
+1060 AVKPER

-1072 VVLTLCSDAKKNYA
+1072 VVLTLRSDAKKNYA

-1176 KKQYQIENSD
+1176 KKQYQIEDSD

-1413 DGKVSVDGG
+1413 GGKVSVDGG

-1448 ADTVRIEDS
+1448 ADTVRIEES
-1457 KVTVGADQ
+1457 KVTVGANQD
-1465 VTKDP
+1465 TKNP

-1477 ILVGDNT
+1477 ILAGDNT

-1562 TGEVKGISAGTAI
+1562 TGEVRGVSAGTAV

-1581 DGSGVTGFCTVT
+1581 DGSGVTGSCTVT
-1593 VKKKE
+1593 IKKKE
-1598 TVTPTPT
+1598 TVTPT

-1615 PTIEKPTTEKPTT
+1615 PAIEKPTTEKPPT
-1628 EAPKKTVKPA
+1628 EAPKKTVKPT

-1651 GRKLTLKATV
+1651 GKKLTLKATV

-1733 SKKKAVKKVTIKKKQ
+1733 SKKKTVKKVMIKKKQ

-1780 KGKVIGK
+1780 KGKVTGK

>member
-52 EAAGETIVLSYSTD
+52 EAAGETIALSYSTD

-178 VLVNSGSSSGGDS
+178 VLVNSGSSSGGGS

-199 FGTEREYSS
+199 FGIEREYSS

-229 AISNNTGASIC
+229 AINNNTGASIC

-264 ADGDTIYMYPMQS
+264 ADGDTIYMYPMKS
-277 GGNAVLAA
+277 GANAVLAA
-285 GTMQNDIPGGGFAAK
+285 GTMKNDIPGGGFSSK
-300 YVDASSIQ
+300 YVEASSIQ

-320 SVDYSQGDT
+320 SVDYSKGDT
-329 NDNTG
+329 NDNT
-334 GSGGSGGSGGT
+334 GGSGGSGGT

-516 ATDEVSVVIA
+516 ATDEVSVAIA

-536 NNEDLKTAKDLF
+536 NNENLKIAKDLF

-553 NNKACATEGASTFYA
+553 NNKACATEGASSFYV
-568 SRSYGDDYAFAASAL
+568 STSYGDDYALAASAL
-583 AAATGDTSYNS
+583 AVATGNTSYNS
-594 IYNEYKDNSDNG
+594 VYNTYKDNSGNG

-612 LDWGNTGALAC
+612 IDWANTGALAC

-744 NGTYKDDQGDYYCNE
+744 DGTYKDDQGDYYCNE

-823 TEEEVKATE
+823 TEKEVKATA
-832 IKLNQE
+832 IKLDSLIVE
-838 TCALTE
+838 LTE
-844 GETVTLRAT
+844 GLDTTIRAT
-853 VIPKTA
+853 VTPKTA
-859 EQKVTWKSENEKI
+859 EQKVAWKSENKKV
-872 ATVSDVGKVTALAAG
+872 ATVSETGKVTAVGAG
-887 TTTITAATMDGTKL
+887 ETTVTATTTDGTNL
-901 TASCKLTV
+901 TASCRVTV
-909 KAAPKAVFSTDQTV
+909 KAAPKAEFVTDRTA

-928 VIYGYET
+928 VIYGYEA
-935 GSAAELVLENKG
+935 GSTASLVLENKG
-947 DADGTAALQLEKGAG
+947 NDTGSVTIQLEK
-962 SAFALSGDS
+962 STDSPFEISGDTS
-971 ERKLAPAGKTTVI
+971 IKVAASDKTTV
-984 VSLKNGKDA
+984 VVALKTGKDT
-993 GTYSDNLLIEAD
+993 GSYSDNLLVEAD
-1005 NGQSFQIPVS
+1005 NGQSYQIPVS

-1040 SESELSGG
+1040 SESKLSGG

-1060 AEKPER
+1060 AAKPER

-1072 VVLTLCSDAKKNYA
+1072 VVLTLRSDAKKNYA

-1124 VYGQKLSDSTLAG
+1124 VYGQKLSDSTFAG
-1137 GSTGYGTFA
+1137 GSTEYGTFA

-1156 QEVENSI
+1156 QEVANGV
-1163 NQYEVVFTWSDAS
+1163 NQYEVVFTWSDTS
-1176 KKQYQIENSD
+1176 KKQYQIEDSD
-1186 EDAVYK
+1186 EDVVYK
-1192 KMVSVKVRKAKQTAV
+1192 KMVSVKVRKAEQTA
-1207 PDSVDLLARTKD
+1207 
-1219 TIRISGQAGVRYSV
+1219 
-1233 DGTTWKQAVSNGE
+1233 
-1246 TIEFAGLRSFTKYT
+1246 
-1260 VSGRYAETATAYAG
+1260 
-1274 KAVELLTVYTLVQD
+1274 VQD

-1295 KITDKEYQDA
+1295 KIADKEYQDA
-1305 LRTDDGKITVNYTEP
+1305 LRTDDGRTTVSYTEP

-1339 LVIKAGG
+1339 LVIKAGR
-1346 ATRVTLDQAEV
+1346 ATKITLDQAEV

-1364 NADGKTEIAR
+1364 NADGKTEIVR

-1394 DGFLTVSGKI
+1394 NGSLTVSGKI

-1413 DGKVSVDGG
+1413 GGRVSVDGG

-1435 LVAGTDETGTAIK
+1435 LAAGTDETGTAIK

-1465 VTKDP
+1465 VTKNP

-1536 AVIPANATLKT
+1536 AVIPANATRKT

-1562 TGEVKGISAGTAI
+1562 TGEVKGVSAGTAV

-1581 DGSGVTGFCTVT
+1581 DGSGVAGSCTVT
-1593 VKKKE
+1593 VKKE

-1615 PTIEKPTTEKPTT
+1615 PTTEKPTTEKPTT
-1628 EAPKKTVKPA
+1628 EAPKKTVKPT

-1651 GRKLTLKATV
+1651 GKKLTLKATV

-1764 EVTWTSGNP
+1764 EVTWTSSNP

-1780 KGKVIGK
+1780 KGKVTGK

>member
-15 EGEGM
+15 KGEGM

-52 EAAGETIVLSYSTD
+52 EAAGETIALSYSTD

-300 YVDASSIQ
+300 YVNASSIQ

-320 SVDYSQGDT
+320 SVDYSKGDT
-329 NDNTG
+329 NDNT
-334 GSGGSGGSGGT
+334 GGSGGSGGT

-389 RGNCHTYDKN
+389 RGNCHTYDEN

-449 ELGQKEHLKKIT
+449 ELGQKGHLKKIT

-509 FADASNP
+509 FADAGNP
-516 ATDEVSVVIA
+516 ATDEVSVAIA

-671 DKLTGKTTYADWATS
+671 DKLTGTTIYADWATS

-791 KNATNYSTKTASAA
+791 KNATNYSTKTASAT

-812 KTYYGTNSGDD
+812 KTYYGTNSGDG

-859 EQKVTWKSENEKI
+859 EQKVIWKSENEKI
-872 ATVSDVGKVTALAAG
+872 ATVSDAGKVTALAAG
-887 TTTITAATMDGTKL
+887 TTTITAATTDGTKL

-909 KAAPKAVFSTDQTV
+909 KAAPKAAFSADQTV
-923 LTCAP
+923 LTCAS
-928 VIYGYET
+928 VIYGYEI

-947 DADGTAALQLEKGAG
+947 DADGTVALQLEKGAG

-1015 ATVEKCPVT
+1015 ATVAKCPVT

-1060 AEKPER
+1060 AAKPER

-1176 KKQYQIENSD
+1176 KKQYQIEDSD

-1305 LRTDDGKITVNYTEP
+1305 LRTDDGRTTVSYTDP

-1413 DGKVSVDGG
+1413 GGKVSVDGG

-1448 ADTVRIEDS
+1448 ADTVRIEES
-1457 KVTVGADQ
+1457 KVTVGANQD
-1465 VTKDP
+1465 TKNP

-1477 ILVGDNT
+1477 ILAGDNT

-1522 VVLNIGDTERIAVA
+1522 VILNIGDTERIAVA

-1562 TGEVKGISAGTAI
+1562 TGEVKGVSAGTAV

-1581 DGSGVTGFCTVT
+1581 DGSSVTGSCTVT

-1598 TVTPTPT
+1598 TVTPTP
-1605 PNPEKPTTEK
+1605 NPEKPTTEK
-1615 PTIEKPTTEKPTT
+1615 PAIEKPTTEKTTT
-1628 EAPKKTVKPA
+1628 EAPKKTDKPT

-1651 GRKLTLKATV
+1651 GKKLTLKATV

-1698 GKTIKVTATAVGNS
+1698 GKTIKVTATAFGNS

-1764 EVTWTSGNP
+1764 EVTWTSSNP

-1780 KGKVIGK
+1780 KGKVTGK

>member
-15 EGEGM
+15 KGEGM

-52 EAAGETIVLSYSTD
+52 EAAGETIALSYSTD

-264 ADGDTIYMYPMQS
+264 ADGDTIYMYPMKS
-277 GGNAVLAA
+277 GANAVLAA
-285 GTMQNDIPGGGFAAK
+285 GTMKNDIPGGGFSSK
-300 YVDASSIQ
+300 YVEASSIQ

-320 SVDYSQGDT
+320 SVDYSKGDT

-334 GSGGSGGSGGT
+334 GSGGT
-345 SSGDTTTNK
+345 SSSDTTTNK

-359 FNYAKALQESLYF
+359 YNYAKALQESLYF

-1176 KKQYQIENSD
+1176 KKQYQIEDSD

-1305 LRTDDGKITVNYTEP
+1305 LRTDDGRTTVSYTDP

-1389 LVISG
+1389 IVISG

-1413 DGKVSVDGG
+1413 GGKVSVDGG

-1448 ADTVRIEDS
+1448 ADTVRIEES
-1457 KVTVGADQ
+1457 KVTVGANQD
-1465 VTKDP
+1465 TKNP

-1477 ILVGDNT
+1477 ILAGDNT

-1562 TGEVKGISAGTAI
+1562 TGEVKGVSAGTAV

-1581 DGSGVTGFCTVT
+1581 DGSGVTGSCTVT
-1593 VKKKE
+1593 IKKKE
-1598 TVTPTPT
+1598 TVTPT

-1615 PTIEKPTTEKPTT
+1615 PAVEKPTTEKPTT
-1628 EAPKKTVKPA
+1628 EAPKKTVKPT

-1651 GRKLTLKATV
+1651 GKKLTLKATV

-1733 SKKKAVKKVTIKKKQ
+1733 SKKKTVKKVMIKKKQ

-1780 KGKVIGK
+1780 KGKVTGK

>member
-52 EAAGETIVLSYSTD
+52 EAAGETIALSYSTD

-178 VLVNSGSSSGGDS
+178 VLVNSGSSSGGGS

-199 FGTEREYSS
+199 FGIEREYSS

-264 ADGDTIYMYPMQS
+264 ADGDTIYMYPMKS
-277 GGNAVLAA
+277 GANAVLAA
-285 GTMQNDIPGGGFAAK
+285 GTMKNDIPGGGFSSK

-320 SVDYSQGDT
+320 SVDYSKGDT
-329 NDNTG
+329 NDNT
-334 GSGGSGGSGGT
+334 GGSGGT

-516 ATDEVSVVIA
+516 ATDEVSVAIA

-553 NNKACATEGASTFYA
+553 NNKACATEGASSFYA
-568 SRSYGDDYAFAASAL
+568 STSYGDDYALAASAL
-583 AAATGDTSYNS
+583 AVATGNTSYNS
-594 IYNEYKDNSDNG
+594 VYNKYKDNSGNG

-612 LDWGNTGALAC
+612 IDWANTGALAC

-722 DSKIINSNHYT
+722 DSKIINSDHYT

-744 NGTYKDDQGDYYCNE
+744 DGTYKDDQGDYYCNE

-872 ATVSDVGKVTALAAG
+872 ATVSDAGKVTALAAG
-887 TTTITAATMDGTKL
+887 TTTITAATTDGTKL

-909 KAAPKAVFSTDQTV
+909 KAAPKAAFSADQTV

-928 VIYGYET
+928 VIYGYEI

-947 DADGTAALQLEKGAG
+947 DADGTVALQLEKGAG

-993 GTYSDNLLIEAD
+993 GIYSDNLLIEAD

-1015 ATVEKCPVT
+1015 ATVAKCPVT

-1060 AEKPER
+1060 AAKPER

-1072 VVLTLCSDAKKNYA
+1072 VVLTLRSDAKKNYA

-1124 VYGQKLSDSTLAG
+1124 VYGQKLSDSTFAG
-1137 GSTGYGTFA
+1137 GSTEYGTFA

-1156 QEVENSI
+1156 QEVANGV
-1163 NQYEVVFTWSDAS
+1163 NQYEVVFTWSDTS
-1176 KKQYQIENSD
+1176 KKQYQIEDSD
-1186 EDAVYK
+1186 EDVVYK
-1192 KMVSVKVRKAKQTAV
+1192 KMVSVKVRKAEQTA
-1207 PDSVDLLARTKD
+1207 
-1219 TIRISGQAGVRYSV
+1219 
-1233 DGTTWKQAVSNGE
+1233 
-1246 TIEFAGLRSFTKYT
+1246 
-1260 VSGRYAETATAYAG
+1260 
-1274 KAVELLTVYTLVQD
+1274 VQD

-1305 LRTDDGKITVNYTEP
+1305 LRTDDGRTTVSYTEP
-1320 VLTLTEDGRD
+1320 ILTLTEDGRD

-1339 LVIKAGG
+1339 LVIKADR
-1346 ATRVTLDQAEV
+1346 ATKITLDQAEV

-1364 NADGKTEIAR
+1364 NADGKTEIIR

-1394 DGFLTVSGKI
+1394 NGSLTVSGKI

-1413 DGKVSVDGG
+1413 GGKVSVDEGIS
-1422 VLAGGTVLIRDAE
+1422 AGGAVLIRDAE
-1435 LVAGTDETGTAIK
+1435 LAAGTDETGTAIK

-1477 ILVGDNT
+1477 ILIGDNT

-1500 DENGDEIPDTILIEK
+1500 DENGDEIPDKILIEK

-1562 TGEVKGISAGTAI
+1562 TGEVKGVSAGTAVV
-1575 ITVTAK
+1575 TVTAK
-1581 DGSGVTGFCTVT
+1581 DGSGVTGSCTVT

-1598 TVTPTPT
+1598 TVTPKPT

-1651 GRKLTLKATV
+1651 GKKLTLKATV

>member
-52 EAAGETIVLSYSTD
+52 EAAGETIALSYSTD

-178 VLVNSGSSSGGDS
+178 VLVNSGSSSGG
-191 GSGSDSSD
+191 
-199 FGTEREYSS
+199 
-208 GVTATVKNQGTPSND
+208 
-223 WSGFEM
+223 
-229 AISNNTGASIC
+229 
-240 DWIVV
+240 
-245 LQVPSGTASAF
+245 
-256 KCWNATFV
+256 
-264 ADGDTIYMYPMQS
+264 
-277 GGNAVLAA
+277 
-285 GTMQNDIPGGGFAAK
+285 
-300 YVDASSIQ
+300 
-308 VKGVYYNKGTSS
+308 
-320 SVDYSQGDT
+320 
-329 NDNTG
+329 
-334 GSGGSGGSGGT
+334 GSGGSGGT

-381 EDTCALSW
+381 EYTCALSW

-516 ATDEVSVVIA
+516 ATDEVSVAIA

-553 NNKACATEGASTFYA
+553 NNKACATEGASSFYV
-568 SRSYGDDYAFAASAL
+568 STSYGDDYALAASAL
-583 AAATGDTSYNS
+583 AVATGNTSYNS
-594 IYNEYKDNSDNG
+594 VYNTYKDNSGNG

-612 LDWGNTGALAC
+612 IDWANTGALAC

-722 DSKIINSNHYT
+722 DSKIINSDHYT

-791 KNATNYSTKTASAA
+791 KNATNYSTKTASAT

-812 KTYYGTNSGDD
+812 KTYYGTNSGDG

-872 ATVSDVGKVTALAAG
+872 ATVSDAGKVTALAAG
-887 TTTITAATMDGTKL
+887 TTTITAATTDGTKL

-909 KAAPKAVFSTDQTV
+909 KAAPKAAFSADQTV

-928 VIYGYET
+928 VIYGYEI

-947 DADGTAALQLEKGAG
+947 DADGTVALQLEKGAG

-1005 NGQSFQIPVS
+1005 NGQSYQIPVS

-1040 SESELSGG
+1040 SESKLSGG

-1060 AEKPER
+1060 AAKPER

-1072 VVLTLCSDAKKNYA
+1072 VVLTLRSDAKKNYA
-1086 FDQITGYDAAAGTIT
+1086 FDQITGYAAAGTIT

-1124 VYGQKLSDSTLAG
+1124 VYGQKLSDSAFAG
-1137 GSTGYGTFA
+1137 GSTEYGTFA
-1146 WSTPDVTMGE
+1146 WSTPDVKMSE
-1156 QEVENSI
+1156 QEVANGV
-1163 NQYEVVFTWSDAS
+1163 NQYEVVFTWSDTS
-1176 KKQYQIENSD
+1176 KKQYQIEDSD

-1192 KMVSVKVRKAKQTAV
+1192 KMVSVKVRKTEQTAV
-1207 PDSVDLLARTKD
+1207 PDIVTLLARTKD

-1233 DGTTWKQAVSNGE
+1233 DGTTWKQAASNGE

-1260 VSGRYAETATAYAG
+1260 VSGSYAETATAYAG
-1274 KAVELLTVYTLVQD
+1274 KTVELLTVYTLVQD

-1295 KITDKEYQDA
+1295 KIADKEYQDA
-1305 LRTDDGKITVNYTEP
+1305 LRTDDGRTTVSYTEP

-1339 LVIKAGG
+1339 LVIKADR
-1346 ATRVTLDQAEV
+1346 ATKITLDQAEV
-1357 GAVAIIG
+1357 GAVAITE
-1364 NADGKTEIAR
+1364 NAGGKTEIVR

-1394 DGFLTVSGKI
+1394 NGSLTVSGKI

-1413 DGKVSVDGG
+1413 GGKVSVDEGIS
-1422 VLAGGTVLIRDAE
+1422 AGGAVLIRDAE
-1435 LVAGTDETGTAIK
+1435 LAAGTDETGTAIK

-1477 ILVGDNT
+1477 ILIGDNT

-1500 DENGDEIPDTILIEK
+1500 DENGDEIPDKILIEK

-1562 TGEVKGISAGTAI
+1562 TGEVKGVSAGTAVV
-1575 ITVTAK
+1575 TVTAK
-1581 DGSGVTGFCTVT
+1581 DGSGVTGSCTVT

-1598 TVTPTPT
+1598 TVTPKPT

-1615 PTIEKPTTEKPTT
+1615 PTIEKPTTEEPTT

-1651 GRKLTLKATV
+1651 GKKLTLKATV

>member
-52 EAAGETIVLSYSTD
+52 EAAGETIALSYSTD

-1413 DGKVSVDGG
+1413 GGKVSVDGG

-1448 ADTVRIEDS
+1448 ADTVRIEES
-1457 KVTVGADQ
+1457 KVTVGANQD
-1465 VTKDP
+1465 TKNP

-1477 ILVGDNT
+1477 ILAGDNT

-1536 AVIPANATLKT
+1536 AVIPANATRKT

-1562 TGEVKGISAGTAI
+1562 TGEVKGVSAGTAV

-1581 DGSGVTGFCTVT
+1581 DESGVTGSCTVT
-1593 VKKKE
+1593 IKKKE
-1598 TVTPTPT
+1598 TVTPT

-1615 PTIEKPTTEKPTT
+1615 PAIEKPTTEKPTT
-1628 EAPKKTVKPA
+1628 EAPKKTVKPT

-1651 GRKLTLKATV
+1651 GKKLTLKATV

-1733 SKKKAVKKVTIKKKQ
+1733 SKKKTVKKVMIKKKQ

-1780 KGKVIGK
+1780 KGKVTGK